1 MKRHKLIQRLTAALV
16 AGAMA
21 LSFCAPALAEAPS
34 AAADPAAPAAT
45 ASTAE
50 NSTAD
55 TIVFDQLYLG
65 TQEDWAKTIAD
76 GSSGDVALQYT
87 AADRTL
93 TVTGTYFRALTISA
107 PGVNVVLTGTTGPA
121 VKGDLTITDS
131 ASVAVTSSAA
141 GAQAVTGSTDITSD
155 GAVSIT
161 GADRAVGGENLTV
174 NAGGD
179 VTIVGGCEGASIWHS
194 ASITTTGS
202 VTLTTTNS
210 GGWVQGTAGTGVLTV
225 DAGGDVT
232 ITGGTASQPTVNDAT
247 VRCGGEFE
255 LRNPAGGLVLCDKT
269 SDGKSGNLHYYNTG
283 ATELVFRASSMGA
296 TCDVF
301 QPGGSTVFGTL
312 GDPSWITAKHE
323 QDYQLTLTNCSTMFT
338 RDSGTFYKD
347 ENINLRQTR
356 PLDGTVFKGWT
367 VTTADGTDVPFES
380 TSNGIRFTMPACAV
394 MAAANWERATGQ
406 ALWLSTE
413 RGHIMVTADLLKA
426 DPINGITYEDG
437 TFIVDEIKAAKTL
450 RVLGL
455 APTEDEL
462 PDVVLKNLTVDTLIV
477 DGVRDVTLDACR
489 IGELVGY
496 DHLDT
501 NYSLQITNARDV
513 VLANT
518 SSRYSDISGVRNV
531 TAKTDGT
538 LCDRLNI
545 DCTGDIAL
553 STAANTLGVAC
564 YLRAGGSI
572 RLTGAPWYN
581 LWVSSAQNVTVDAN
595 ALPRHA
601 SFACSGIVD
610 ITQRDGSA
618 IVEWD
623 SDAAWYLLEYYPE
636 TEQPYVVTLNGET
649 GEVRSDSYQLNNLD
663 DLRAV
668 QHLLITPASLLP
680 DDVDSDAVGQFITD
694 ASGVLVSAA
703 LAGAAIYGGY
713 EVATRVMLKNLLP
726 EGAAIPATRGELA
739 QLLWNAAGRPEAGAV
754 VTVYPDITDAD
765 QQAAARWCT
774 EQGLLTA
781 RSDGTFAPTAGCP
794 SGGSSRCGTT
804 PLQNNA
810 PSSKASASALAFL
823 LHCTALLSPFSS
835 PAPPFLLTKTRLAII
850 IM

>member
-1 MKRHKLIQRLTAALV
+1 MKLYTLTRRFTAAVLTA
-16 AGAMA
+16 AMA
-21 LSFCAPALAEAPS
+21 LSFCAPALAEAPGT
-34 AAADPAAPAAT
+34 AADPAAPAAS
-45 ASTAE
+45 APAE

-55 TIVFDQLYLG
+55 TIVFDKLYFG
-65 TQEDWAKTIAD
+65 TQEDWDRTIVGAP
-76 GSSGDVALQYT
+76 SGDVVLQYT
-87 AADRTL
+87 AANRTL
-93 TVTGTYFRALTISA
+93 TVTGTYFQALTISA
-107 PGVNVVLTGTTGPA
+107 PGVNVVLNGTTGPA

-141 GAQAVTGSTDITSD
+141 EAQAVTGSADITSD

-179 VTIVGGCEGASIWHS
+179 I
-194 ASITTTGS
+194 
-202 VTLTTTNS
+202 
-210 GGWVQGTAGTGVLTV
+210 
-225 DAGGDVT
+225 T
-232 ITGGTASQPTVNDAT
+232 ITGGTANQPTVNDAT

-301 QPGGSTVFGTL
+301 QPGDSTVFGTF
-312 GDPSWITAKHE
+312 GNPSWITAKHE

-347 ENINLRQTR
+347 ENINLRRTR

-367 VTTADGTDVPFES
+367 VTTADGTNVPFEP
-380 TSNGIRFTMPACAV
+380 TSNGIRFTMPDSAV
-394 MAAANWERATGQ
+394 TATANWERATGQ

-437 TFIVDEIKAAKTL
+437 TFIVDDIKAARPL

-455 APTEDEL
+455 APTEDER

-489 IGELVGY
+489 IGELDGH

-501 NYSLQITNARDV
+501 VYSLQITNARDV

-553 STAANTLGVAC
+553 STAADTLGVAC

-572 RLTGAPWYN
+572 RLIGAPWYA
-581 LWVSSAQNVTVDAN
+581 LRVSSAQNVTVDAN
-595 ALPRHA
+595 ALPQRA
-601 SFACSGIVD
+601 FFTCSGIVD

-618 IVEWD
+618 IGD

-649 GEVRSDSYQLNNLD
+649 GEVRSDLYQLDALD

-668 QHLLITPASLLP
+668 QHLLITPASLLT

-703 LAGAAIYGGY
+703 LAGAAVWGGY
-713 EVATRVMLKNLLP
+713 EVTTRVMLKNLLP
-726 EGAAIPATRGELA
+726 EGTAIPATRGELA

-781 RSDGTFAPTAGCP
+781 RSDGTFAPDGRVP
-794 SGGSSRCGTT
+794 KWRVIEVW
-804 PLQNNA
+804 NH
-810 PSSKASASALAFL
+810 AF
-823 LHCTALLSPFSS
+823 A
-835 PAPPFLLTKTRLAII
+835 K
-850 IM
+850 

>member
-1 MKRHKLIQRLTAALV
+1 MKLYTLTRRFTAAVLTA
-16 AGAMA
+16 AMA
-21 LSFCAPALAEAPS
+21 LSFCAPALAEAPGT
-34 AAADPAAPAAT
+34 AADPAAPAAT

-65 TQEDWAKTIAD
+65 TQKDWAKTITGAP
-76 GSSGDVALQYT
+76 SGDVVLQYT
-87 AADRTL
+87 AANRTL
-93 TVTGTYFRALTISA
+93 TVTGTYSQALTISA
-107 PGVNVVLTGTTGPA
+107 PGVNVVLNGTTGPA
-121 VKGDLTITDS
+121 VKGDLNITAS
-131 ASVAVTSSAA
+131 ASVIITSSAA

-161 GADRAVGGENLTV
+161 GTDRAVGGENLTV

-179 VTIVGGCEGASIWHS
+179 VTI
-194 ASITTTGS
+194 
-202 VTLTTTNS
+202 
-210 GGWVQGTAGTGVLTV
+210 
-225 DAGGDVT
+225 
-232 ITGGTASQPTVNDAT
+232 TGGTTSQPTVNDAT

-301 QPGGSTVFGTL
+301 QPGDSTVFGTF
-312 GDPSWITAKHE
+312 GNPSWITAKHE

-347 ENINLRQTR
+347 ENINLRRTR

-367 VTTADGTDVPFES
+367 VTTADGTNVPFEP
-380 TSNGIRFTMPACAV
+380 TSNGIRFTMPDSAV
-394 MAAANWERATGQ
+394 TATANWEREQATGQ

-413 RGHIMVTADLLKA
+413 QDSFIVSKA
-426 DPINGITYEDG
+426 SLEAAPINGITYEDG
-437 TFIVDEIKAAKTL
+437 AFVVDGFIVDDIKAAKTL

-455 APTEDEL
+455 APTEDER

-489 IGELVGY
+489 IGELDGH

-501 NYSLQITNARDV
+501 VYSLQITNARDV

-553 STAANTLGVAC
+553 STAADPLGVAC

-572 RLTGAPWYN
+572 RLIGAPWYA
-581 LWVSSAQNVTVDAN
+581 LRVSSAQNVTVDAN
-595 ALPRHA
+595 ALPQRA
-601 SFACSGIVD
+601 FFTCSGIVD

-618 IVEWD
+618 IGD

-649 GEVRSDSYQLNNLD
+649 GEVRSDFYQLDALD

-703 LAGAAIYGGY
+703 LAGAAVWGGY
-713 EVATRVMLKNLLP
+713 EVTTRVMLKNLLP
-726 EGAAIPATRGELA
+726 EGTAIPATRGELA
-739 QLLWNAAGRPEAGAV
+739 QLLWNAAGRPEVGAV

-781 RSDGTFAPTAGCP
+781 RSDGTFAPDGRVP
-794 SGGSSRCGTT
+794 KWRVIEVW
-804 PLQNNA
+804 NH
-810 PSSKASASALAFL
+810 AF
-823 LHCTALLSPFSS
+823 A
-835 PAPPFLLTKTRLAII
+835 K
-850 IM
+850 

>member
-1 MKRHKLIQRLTAALV
+1 MKLYTLTRRFTAAVLTA
-16 AGAMA
+16 AMA
-21 LSFCAPALAEAPS
+21 LSFCAPALAEAPGT
-34 AAADPAAPAAT
+34 AADPAAPAAS
-45 ASTAE
+45 APAE

-55 TIVFDQLYLG
+55 TIVFDKLYFG
-65 TQEDWAKTIAD
+65 TQEDWTQTAP
-76 GSSGDVALQYT
+76 SGDVVLQYT
-87 AADRTL
+87 AANRTL
-93 TVTGTYFRALTISA
+93 TVTGTVQKALTISA
-107 PGVNVVLTGTTGPA
+107 PGVNVVLNGTTGPA
-121 VKGDLTITDS
+121 VMGDLTITDS

-141 GAQAVTGSTDITSD
+141 GAQAVTGNTDITSD

-202 VTLTTTNS
+202 VTLKTTNS
-210 GGWVQGTAGTGVLTV
+210 GGWAQGTAGTGVLTV
-225 DAGGDVT
+225 DAGSDVT
-232 ITGGTASQPTVNDAT
+232 ITGGTASQPTINDAT

-255 LRNPAGGLVLCDKT
+255 LRNPAHGLVLCNKT

-301 QPGGSTVFGTL
+301 QPGDSTVFGTF

-347 ENINLRQTR
+347 ENINLRRTR

-367 VTTADGTDVPFES
+367 VTTADGTDVPFEP
-380 TSNGIRFTMPACAV
+380 TSDGIRFKMPACAV
-394 MAAANWERATGQ
+394 TAAANWDREQATGQ

-413 RGHIMVTADLLKA
+413 QDSFIVSKA
-426 DPINGITYEDG
+426 SLEAAPINGIAYEDG
-437 TFIVDEIKAAKTL
+437 AFVVDGFIVDDIKAARTL

-489 IGELVGY
+489 IGELNNH

-501 NYSLQITNARDV
+501 VYSLQITNARDV

-553 STAANTLGVAC
+553 STAADTLGVAC

-572 RLTGAPWYN
+572 RLIGAPWYA
-581 LWVSSAQNVTVDAN
+581 LRVSSAQNVTVDAN
-595 ALPRHA
+595 ALPQRA
-601 SFACSGIVD
+601 FFTCSGIVD

-618 IVEWD
+618 IGD

-649 GEVRSDSYQLNNLD
+649 GEVRSDLYQLDALD

-680 DDVDSDAVGQFITD
+680 GDVDSDAVGQFITD

-703 LAGAAIYGGY
+703 LAGAAVWGGY
-713 EVATRVMLKNLLP
+713 EVTTRVMLKNLLP
-726 EGAAIPATRGELA
+726 EGTAIPATRGELA

-781 RSDGTFAPTAGCP
+781 RSDGTFAPDGRVP
-794 SGGSSRCGTT
+794 KWRVIEVW
-804 PLQNNA
+804 N
-810 PSSKASASALAFL
+810 KAFAR
-823 LHCTALLSPFSS
+823 
-835 PAPPFLLTKTRLAII
+835 K
-850 IM
+850 

>member
-1 MKRHKLIQRLTAALV
+1 MKLYTLTRRFTAAVLTA
-16 AGAMA
+16 AMA
-21 LSFCAPALAEAPS
+21 LSFCAPALAEAPGT
-34 AAADPAAPAAT
+34 AADPAAPAAS
-45 ASTAE
+45 APAE

-55 TIVFDQLYLG
+55 TIVFDKLYFG
-65 TQEDWAKTIAD
+65 TQEDWTIVGAP
-76 GSSGDVALQYT
+76 SGDVVLQYT
-87 AADRTL
+87 AANRTL
-93 TVTGTYFRALTISA
+93 TVTGTYFQALTISA
-107 PGVNVVLTGTTGPA
+107 PGVNVVLNGTTGPA

-141 GAQAVTGSTDITSD
+141 EAQAVTGSADITSD

-179 VTIVGGCEGASIWHS
+179 I
-194 ASITTTGS
+194 
-202 VTLTTTNS
+202 
-210 GGWVQGTAGTGVLTV
+210 
-225 DAGGDVT
+225 T
-232 ITGGTASQPTVNDAT
+232 ITGGTANQPTVNDAT

-301 QPGGSTVFGTL
+301 QPGDSTVFGTF
-312 GDPSWITAKHE
+312 GNPSWITAKHE

-347 ENINLRQTR
+347 ENINLRRTR

-367 VTTADGTDVPFES
+367 VTTADGTNVPFEP
-380 TSNGIRFTMPACAV
+380 TSNGIRFTMPDSAV
-394 MAAANWERATGQ
+394 TATANWERATGQ
-406 ALWLSTE
+406 ALWLST
-413 RGHIMVTADLLKA
+413 GQDSFIVSKA
-426 DPINGITYEDG
+426 SLEAAPINGITYEDG
-437 TFIVDEIKAAKTL
+437 AFVVDGFIVDDIKAARTL

-455 APTEDEL
+455 APTEDER

-489 IGELVGY
+489 IGKLNNH

-501 NYSLQITNARDV
+501 VYSLQITNARDV

-553 STAANTLGVAC
+553 STAADPLGVAC

-572 RLTGAPWYN
+572 RLIGAPWYA
-581 LWVSSAQNVTVDAN
+581 LRVSSAQNVTVDAN
-595 ALPRHA
+595 ALPQRA
-601 SFACSGIVD
+601 FFTCSGIVD

-618 IVEWD
+618 IGD

-649 GEVRSDSYQLNNLD
+649 GEVRSDFYQLDALD

-703 LAGAAIYGGY
+703 LAGAAVWGGY
-713 EVATRVMLKNLLP
+713 EVTTRVMLKNLLP
-726 EGAAIPATRGELA
+726 EGTAIPATRGELA

-781 RSDGTFAPTAGCP
+781 RSDGTFAPDGRVP
-794 SGGSSRCGTT
+794 KWRVIEVW
-804 PLQNNA
+804 NH
-810 PSSKASASALAFL
+810 AF
-823 LHCTALLSPFSS
+823 A
-835 PAPPFLLTKTRLAII
+835 K
-850 IM
+850 

>member
-1 MKRHKLIQRLTAALV
+1 MKLYTLTRRFTAAVLTA
-16 AGAMA
+16 AMA
-21 LSFCAPALAEAPS
+21 LSFCAPALAEAPGT
-34 AAADPAAPAAT
+34 AADPAAPAAS
-45 ASTAE
+45 APAE

-65 TQEDWAKTIAD
+65 TREDWDWTIVGAP
-76 GSSGDVALQYT
+76 SGDVVLQYT
-87 AADRTL
+87 AANRTL
-93 TVTGTYFRALTISA
+93 TVTGTYFQALTISA
-107 PGVNVVLTGTTGPA
+107 PGVNVVLNGTTGPA
-121 VKGDLTITDS
+121 VKGDLNITAS

-141 GAQAVTGSTDITSD
+141 GVPAVTGSTDISSD

-161 GADRAVGGENLTV
+161 GTDRAVGGENLTV

-179 VTIVGGCEGASIWHS
+179 VTI
-194 ASITTTGS
+194 
-202 VTLTTTNS
+202 
-210 GGWVQGTAGTGVLTV
+210 
-225 DAGGDVT
+225 
-232 ITGGTASQPTVNDAT
+232 TGGTTSQPTVNDAT

-269 SDGKSGNLHYYNTG
+269 SDGKSGNLRYYNAG

-301 QPGGSTVFGTL
+301 QPGDSTVFGTF
-312 GDPSWITAKHE
+312 GNPSWITAKHE

-347 ENINLRQTR
+347 ENINLRRTR

-367 VTTADGTDVPFES
+367 VTTADGTNVPFEP
-380 TSNGIRFTMPACAV
+380 TSNGIRFTMPASAV
-394 MAAANWERATGQ
+394 TATANWERATGQ
-406 ALWLSTE
+406 ALWLST
-413 RGHIMVTADLLKA
+413 GQDSFIVSKA
-426 DPINGITYEDG
+426 SLEAAPINGITYEDG
-437 TFIVDEIKAAKTL
+437 AFVVDGFIVDDIKAAKPL

-455 APTEDEL
+455 APTEDER

-489 IGELVGY
+489 IGELDGH
-496 DHLDT
+496 DHFDT
-501 NYSLQITNARDV
+501 VYSLQITNARDV

-553 STAANTLGVAC
+553 STAADTLTLGVAC

-572 RLTGAPWYN
+572 RLIGAPWKT
-581 LWVSSAQNVTVDAN
+581 LMVHSAQNVTVDAN
-595 ALPRHA
+595 ALPQHA
-601 SFACSGIVD
+601 SFTCSGIVD
-610 ITQRDGSA
+610 VSQRNGSA
-618 IVEWD
+618 IGD

-636 TEQPYVVTLNGET
+636 TGQPYVVTLNGET
-649 GEVRSDSYQLNNLD
+649 GEVRSDFYQLDALD

-703 LAGAAIYGGY
+703 LAGAAVWGGY
-713 EVATRVMLKNLLP
+713 EVTTRVMLKNLLP
-726 EGAAIPATRGELA
+726 EGTAIPATRGELA

-781 RSDGTFAPTAGCP
+781 RSDGTFAPDGRVP
-794 SGGSSRCGTT
+794 KWRVIEVW
-804 PLQNNA
+804 NH
-810 PSSKASASALAFL
+810 AF
-823 LHCTALLSPFSS
+823 A
-835 PAPPFLLTKTRLAII
+835 K
-850 IM
+850 

>member
-1 MKRHKLIQRLTAALV
+1 MKLYTLTRRFTAAVLTA
-16 AGAMA
+16 AMA
-21 LSFCAPALAEAPS
+21 LSFCAPALAEAPGT
-34 AAADPAAPAAT
+34 AADPAAPAAT

-55 TIVFDQLYLG
+55 TIVFDKLYFG
-65 TQEDWAKTIAD
+65 TQEDTIVGAP
-76 GSSGDVALQYT
+76 SGDVVLQYT
-87 AADRTL
+87 AANRTL
-93 TVTGTYFRALTISA
+93 TVTGTYFQALTISA
-107 PGVNVVLTGTTGPA
+107 PGVNVVLNGTTGPA
-121 VKGDLTITDS
+121 VMGDLTITDS

-174 NAGGD
+174 NAGGN
-179 VTIVGGCEGASIWHS
+179 VTITGGCEGASIWHS

-202 VTLTTTNS
+202 VTLKTTNS
-210 GGWVQGTAGTGVLTV
+210 GGWAQGTAGTGVLTV
-225 DAGGDVT
+225 DAGSDVT
-232 ITGGTASQPTVNDAT
+232 ITGGTTSQPTVNDAT

-301 QPGGSTVFGTL
+301 QPGDSTVFGTF
-312 GDPSWITAKHE
+312 GNPSWITAKHE

-347 ENINLRQTR
+347 ENINLRRTR

-367 VTTADGTDVPFES
+367 VTTADGTNVPFEP
-380 TSNGIRFTMPACAV
+380 TSNGIRFTMPDSAV
-394 MAAANWERATGQ
+394 TATANWERATGQ

-413 RGHIMVTADLLKA
+413 QDSFIVSKA
-426 DPINGITYEDG
+426 SLEAAPINGITYEDG
-437 TFIVDEIKAAKTL
+437 AFVVDGFIVDDIKAAKTL

-455 APTEDEL
+455 APTEDER

-477 DGVRDVTLDACR
+477 DGVRDVTLNACR
-489 IGELVGY
+489 IGELDGH
-496 DHLDT
+496 DHFDT
-501 NYSLQITNARDV
+501 VYSLQITNARDV

-553 STAANTLGVAC
+553 STAADTLGVAC

-572 RLTGAPWYN
+572 RLIGAPWYA
-581 LWVSSAQNVTVDAN
+581 LRVSSAQNATVDAN
-595 ALPRHA
+595 ALPQRA
-601 SFACSGIVD
+601 SFTCSGIVD

-618 IVEWD
+618 IGD

-649 GEVRSDSYQLNNLD
+649 GEVRSDLYQLDALD

-703 LAGAAIYGGY
+703 LAGAAVWGGY
-713 EVATRVMLKNLLP
+713 EVTTRVMLKNLLP
-726 EGAAIPATRGELA
+726 EGTAIPATRGELA

-781 RSDGTFAPTAGCP
+781 RSDGTFAPDARVP
-794 SGGSSRCGTT
+794 KWRVIEVW
-804 PLQNNA
+804 NH
-810 PSSKASASALAFL
+810 AF
-823 LHCTALLSPFSS
+823 A
-835 PAPPFLLTKTRLAII
+835 K
-850 IM
+850 

>member
-1 MKRHKLIQRLTAALV
+1 MKLYTLTRRFTAAVLTA
-16 AGAMA
+16 AMA
-21 LSFCAPALAEAPS
+21 LSFCAPALAEAPGT
-34 AAADPAAPAAT
+34 AADPAAPAAT

-55 TIVFDQLYLG
+55 TIVFDQLYFG
-65 TQEDWAKTIAD
+65 TQGDWTKTITG
-76 GSSGDVALQYT
+76 GSSGDVVLQYT
-87 AADRTL
+87 AANRTL
-93 TVTGTYFRALTISA
+93 TVTGTYFQALTISA
-107 PGVNVVLTGTTGPA
+107 PGVNVVLNGTTGPA
-121 VKGDLTITDS
+121 VKGDLTIKDS

-179 VTIVGGCEGASIWHS
+179 VTIVGG
-194 ASITTTGS
+194 
-202 VTLTTTNS
+202 
-210 GGWVQGTAGTGVLTV
+210 TAN
-225 DAGGDVT
+225 
-232 ITGGTASQPTVNDAT
+232 QPTVNDAT

-255 LRNPAGGLVLCDKT
+255 LRNPARGLVLCDKT

-301 QPGGSTVFGTL
+301 QPGDSTVFGTF

-323 QDYQLTLTNCSTMFT
+323 QSYQLTLTGCAPA
-338 RDSGTFYKD
+338 DSAQGRTVFYAD
-347 ENINLRQTR
+347 EEVRLVLKR
-356 PLDGTVFKGWT
+356 PVDGTTFTGWT
-367 VTTADGTDVPFES
+367 VTKEDGTAVRFNPKGDS
-380 TSNGIRFTMPACAV
+380 IRFTMPASAV
-394 MAAANWERATGQ
+394 TAAANWERATGQ

-437 TFIVDEIKAAKTL
+437 TFIVDEIKVDEIKAAKTL

-455 APTEDEL
+455 APTEDER

-489 IGELVGY
+489 IGELDGH
-496 DHLDT
+496 DHFDT
-501 NYSLQITNARDV
+501 TYSLQITNARDV

-518 SSRYSDISGVRNV
+518 SSRYSDLSGVRNV
-531 TAKTDGT
+531 TAKADGT

-553 STAANTLGVAC
+553 STAADTLGVAC
-564 YLRAGGSI
+564 YLRAGSSI
-572 RLTGAPWYN
+572 RLIGAPWYA
-581 LWVSSAQNVTVDAN
+581 LQVSSAQNVTVDAN
-595 ALPRHA
+595 ALPQRA
-601 SFACSGIVD
+601 FFTCSGIVD

-618 IVEWD
+618 IGD

-649 GEVRSDSYQLNNLD
+649 GEVRSDLYQLDALD

-668 QHLLITPASLLP
+668 QHLLITPASLLT

-703 LAGAAIYGGY
+703 LAGAAVWGGY
-713 EVATRVMLKNLLP
+713 EVTTRVMLKNLLP
-726 EGAAIPATRGELA
+726 EGTAIPATRGELA
-739 QLLWNAAGRPEAGAV
+739 LLLWNAAGRPEAGAV

-781 RSDGTFAPTAGCP
+781 RSDGTFAPDGRVP
-794 SGGSSRCGTT
+794 KWRVIEVW
-804 PLQNNA
+804 NH
-810 PSSKASASALAFL
+810 AF
-823 LHCTALLSPFSS
+823 A
-835 PAPPFLLTKTRLAII
+835 K
-850 IM
+850 

>member
-21 LSFCAPALAEAPS
+21 LSFCAPVLAEAPS

-45 ASTAE
+45 ASTTE

-65 TQEDWAKTIAD
+65 TQGDWAKTIAD
-76 GSSGDVALQYT
+76 GSSGDVALRYT

-121 VKGDLTITDS
+121 VKGDLTIKDS

-161 GADRAVGGENLTV
+161 GADRAVGGKNLTV

-225 DAGGDVT
+225 DAGGDIT
-232 ITGGTASQPTVNDAT
+232 ITGGTANHPTVNGAII
-247 VRCGGEFE
+247 RCGGEFE
-255 LRNPAGGLVLCDKT
+255 LLNPLGGRILPDTVSGS
-269 SDGKSGNLHYYNTG
+269 SDVGILNYINTNPTAEVVVRSSQDGDRCFPCGFKQGPIYGGNEDLTW
-283 ATELVFRASSMGA
+283 F
-296 TCDVF
+296 
-301 QPGGSTVFGTL
+301 
-312 GDPSWITAKHE
+312 TAKYE
-323 QDYQLTLTNCSTMFT
+323 QSYALTLTGCAPA
-338 RDSGTFYKD
+338 DSAQGRTVFYAGEEVRLVLK
-347 ENINLRQTR
+347 R
-356 PLDGTVFKGWT
+356 PVDGTTFTDWT
-367 VTTADGTDVPFES
+367 VTKEDGTAVQFNQKGD
-380 TSNGIRFTMPACAV
+380 GIRFTMPACAV
-394 MAAANWERATGQ
+394 TAAANWDREQATGQ

-413 RGHIMVTADLLKA
+413 QDSFIVSKA
-426 DPINGITYEDG
+426 SLEAAPINGITYEDG
-437 TFIVDEIKAAKTL
+437 AFVVDGFIVDDIKAAKPL

-462 PDVVLKNLTVDTLIV
+462 PDVVLKGLTIDTLIV

-489 IGELVGY
+489 IGKLNNH

-501 NYSLQITNARDV
+501 VYSLQITNARDV

-553 STAANTLGVAC
+553 STAADTLGVAC

-572 RLTGAPWYN
+572 RLIGAPWKT
-581 LWVSSAQNVTVDAN
+581 LMVHSAQNVTVDAN

-623 SDAAWYLLEYYPE
+623 SDAAWYLLEYSPE

-703 LAGAAIYGGY
+703 LAGAAVWGGY
-713 EVATRVMLKNLLP
+713 EVTTRVMLKNLLP

-781 RSDGTFAPTAGCP
+781 RSDGTFAPDGRVP
-794 SGGSSRCGTT
+794 KWRVIEVW
-804 PLQNNA
+804 NH
-810 PSSKASASALAFL
+810 AF
-823 LHCTALLSPFSS
+823 A
-835 PAPPFLLTKTRLAII
+835 K
-850 IM
+850 

>member
-1 MKRHKLIQRLTAALV
+1 MKLYTLTRRFTAAVLTA
-16 AGAMA
+16 AMA

-55 TIVFDQLYLG
+55 TIVFDQLYFG
-65 TQEDWAKTIAD
+65 TQKDWAKTITGD
-76 GSSGDVALQYT
+76 SSGDVVLQYT

-93 TVTGTYFRALTISA
+93 TVTGTYFQALTISA
-107 PGVNVVLTGTTGPA
+107 PGVNVVLNGTTGPA

-141 GAQAVTGSTDITSD
+141 EAQAVTGSADITSD

-161 GADRAVGGENLTV
+161 GTDRAVGGENLTV

-202 VTLTTTNS
+202 VTLKTTNS
-210 GGWVQGTAGTGVLTV
+210 GGWAQGTAGTGVLTV
-225 DAGGDVT
+225 DAGGDIT
-232 ITGGTASQPTVNDAT
+232 ITGGTTSQPTVNDAT

-301 QPGGSTVFGTL
+301 QPGDSTVFGTF
-312 GDPSWITAKHE
+312 GNPSWITAKHE

-347 ENINLRQTR
+347 ENINLRRTR

-367 VTTADGTDVPFES
+367 VTTADGTNVPFEP
-380 TSNGIRFTMPACAV
+380 TSDGIRFTMPASAV
-394 MAAANWERATGQ
+394 TATANWERATGQ

-413 RGHIMVTADLLKA
+413 TEQDWIIVSKASLEA
-426 DPINGITYEDG
+426 DPISGITYEDG
-437 TFIVDEIKAAKTL
+437 TFIVDEIKAARTL

-455 APTEDEL
+455 APTEDER

-489 IGELVGY
+489 IGELDGH

-501 NYSLQITNARDV
+501 VYSLQITNARDV

-553 STAANTLGVAC
+553 STAADTLGVAC

-572 RLTGAPWYN
+572 RLIGAPWYA
-581 LWVSSAQNVTVDAN
+581 LRVSSAQNVTVDAN
-595 ALPRHA
+595 ALPQRA
-601 SFACSGIVD
+601 FFTCSGIVD

-618 IVEWD
+618 IGD

-649 GEVRSDSYQLNNLD
+649 GEVRSDLYQLDALD

-680 DDVDSDAVGQFITD
+680 GDVDSDAVGQFITD

-703 LAGAAIYGGY
+703 LAGAAVWGGY
-713 EVATRVMLKNLLP
+713 EVTTRVMLKNLLP
-726 EGAAIPATRGELA
+726 EGTAIPATRGELA

-781 RSDGTFAPTAGCP
+781 RSDGTFAPDGRVP
-794 SGGSSRCGTT
+794 KWRVIEVW
-804 PLQNNA
+804 NH
-810 PSSKASASALAFL
+810 AF
-823 LHCTALLSPFSS
+823 A
-835 PAPPFLLTKTRLAII
+835 K
-850 IM
+850 

>member
-174 NAGGD
+174 
-179 VTIVGGCEGASIWHS
+179 
-194 ASITTTGS
+194 
-202 VTLTTTNS
+202 
-210 GGWVQGTAGTGVLTV
+210 

-232 ITGGTASQPTVNDAT
+232 ITGGTANQPTVNDAT

-301 QPGGSTVFGTL
+301 QPGDSTVFGTL
-312 GDPSWITAKHE
+312 GNPSWITAKHE
-323 QDYQLTLTNCSTMFT
+323 QDYQLTLTGCAPA
-338 RDSGTFYKD
+338 DSAQG
-347 ENINLRQTR
+347 R
-356 PLDGTVFKGWT
+356 TVFYPGEEVHLVLKRPTNGTTFTGWT
-367 VTTADGTDVPFES
+367 VTKEDGIAVRFEQEDDS
-380 TSNGIRFTMPACAV
+380 IRFTMPACAV
-394 MAAANWERATGQ
+394 TAAANWEQATGQ

-437 TFIVDEIKAAKTL
+437 TFIVDDIKAARTL

-462 PDVVLKNLTVDTLIV
+462 PDVVLKGLTIDTLIV
-477 DGVRDVTLDACR
+477 DGVRDVTLNACR
-489 IGELVGY
+489 IGELNNH

-501 NYSLQITNARDV
+501 VYSLQITNARDV

-553 STAANTLGVAC
+553 STAADTLGTLGVAC
-564 YLRAGGSI
+564 YLRAGGNI
-572 RLTGAPWYN
+572 RLTGAPWKT
-581 LWVSSAQNVTVDAN
+581 LMVHSAQNVTVDAN
-595 ALPRHA
+595 ALPRYA

-703 LAGAAIYGGY
+703 LAGAAVWGGY
-713 EVATRVMLKNLLP
+713 EVTTRVMLKNLLP

-754 VTVYPDITDAD
+754 VTVYPDITHAD

-781 RSDGTFAPTAGCP
+781 RSDGTFAPDGRVP
-794 SGGSSRCGTT
+794 KWRVIEVW
-804 PLQNNA
+804 NH
-810 PSSKASASALAFL
+810 AFE
-823 LHCTALLSPFSS
+823 
-835 PAPPFLLTKTRLAII
+835 K
-850 IM
+850 

>member
-1 MKRHKLIQRLTAALV
+1 MKLYTLTRRFTAAVLTA
-16 AGAMA
+16 AMA
-21 LSFCAPALAEAPS
+21 LSFCAPALAEAPGT
-34 AAADPAAPAAT
+34 AADPAAPAAS
-45 ASTAE
+45 APAE

-55 TIVFDQLYLG
+55 TIVFDKLYFG
-65 TQEDWAKTIAD
+65 TQEDYRTIVGAP
-76 GSSGDVALQYT
+76 SGDVVLQYT
-87 AADRTL
+87 AANRTL
-93 TVTGTYFRALTISA
+93 TVTGTVQKALTISA
-107 PGVNVVLTGTTGPA
+107 PGVNVVLNGTTGPA

-141 GAQAVTGSTDITSD
+141 EAQAVTGSTYITSD

-161 GADRAVGGENLTV
+161 GADRAVGGEKLTV

-179 VTIVGGCEGASIWHS
+179 VTI
-194 ASITTTGS
+194 
-202 VTLTTTNS
+202 
-210 GGWVQGTAGTGVLTV
+210 
-225 DAGGDVT
+225 
-232 ITGGTASQPTVNDAT
+232 TGGTTSQPTVNDAT

-301 QPGGSTVFGTL
+301 QPGDSTVFGTF
-312 GDPSWITAKHE
+312 GNPSWITAKHE

-347 ENINLRQTR
+347 ENINLRRTR

-367 VTTADGTDVPFES
+367 VTTADGTNVPFEP
-380 TSNGIRFTMPACAV
+380 TSNGIRFTMPDSAV
-394 MAAANWERATGQ
+394 TATANWEREQATGQ

-413 RGHIMVTADLLKA
+413 QDSFIVSKA
-426 DPINGITYEDG
+426 SLEAAPINGITYEDG
-437 TFIVDEIKAAKTL
+437 AFVVDGFIVDDIKAAKTL

-455 APTEDEL
+455 APTEDER

-489 IGELVGY
+489 IGELDGH

-501 NYSLQITNARDV
+501 VYSLQITNARDV

-553 STAANTLGVAC
+553 STAADTLGVAC

-572 RLTGAPWYN
+572 RLIGAPWYA
-581 LWVSSAQNVTVDAN
+581 LRVSSAQNVTVDAN
-595 ALPRHA
+595 ALPQRA
-601 SFACSGIVD
+601 FFTCSGIVD

-618 IVEWD
+618 IGD

-649 GEVRSDSYQLNNLD
+649 GEVRSDLYQLDALD

-668 QHLLITPASLLP
+668 QHLLITPASLLT

-703 LAGAAIYGGY
+703 LAGAAVWGGY
-713 EVATRVMLKNLLP
+713 EVTTRVMLKNLLP
-726 EGAAIPATRGELA
+726 EGTAIPATRGELA

-781 RSDGTFAPTAGCP
+781 RSDGTFAPDGRVP
-794 SGGSSRCGTT
+794 KWRVIEVW
-804 PLQNNA
+804 NH
-810 PSSKASASALAFL
+810 AF
-823 LHCTALLSPFSS
+823 A
-835 PAPPFLLTKTRLAII
+835 K
-850 IM
+850 

>member
-1 MKRHKLIQRLTAALV
+1 MKLYTLTRRFTAAVLTA
-16 AGAMA
+16 AMA
-21 LSFCAPALAEAPS
+21 LSFCAPALAEAPGT
-34 AAADPAAPAAT
+34 AADPAAPAAT

-55 TIVFDQLYLG
+55 TIVFDQLYLD
-65 TQEDWAKTIAD
+65 TQKDWAKTITGD
-76 GSSGDVALQYT
+76 SSGDVALLQYT

-93 TVTGTYFRALTISA
+93 TVTGTYFKALTISA
-107 PGVNVVLTGTTGPA
+107 PGVNVVLTSTTGPA
-121 VKGDLTITDS
+121 VKGDLNITAS

-141 GAQAVTGSTDITSD
+141 GVPAVTGSTDITSD

-161 GADRAVGGENLTV
+161 GTDRAVGGENLTV
-174 NAGGD
+174 NAGG
-179 VTIVGGCEGASIWHS
+179 
-194 ASITTTGS
+194 
-202 VTLTTTNS
+202 N
-210 GGWVQGTAGTGVLTV
+210 
-225 DAGGDVT
+225 VT
-232 ITGGTASQPTVNDAT
+232 ITGGTANQPTVNDAT

-255 LRNPAGGLVLCDKT
+255 LRNYAGGLVLCNET

-283 ATELVFRASSMGA
+283 ATELVFRASSMDA
-296 TCDVF
+296 TCNVF
-301 QPGGSTVFGTL
+301 QPGDSTVFGTF

-323 QDYQLTLTNCSTMFT
+323 QSYQLTLTNCSTMFT

-347 ENINLRQTR
+347 ENIDLRQTR
-356 PLDGTVFKGWT
+356 PTDGTVFRDWT
-367 VTTADGTDVPFES
+367 VTTADGTKVPFVS
-380 TSNGIRFTMPACAV
+380 TSNGIRFKMPDCAV
-394 MAAANWERATGQ
+394 TAAANWELAQATGQ

-413 RGHIMVTADLLKA
+413 RGNITVTADSLEA
-426 DPINGITYEDG
+426 GPINGITYKDGAFVVEDIN
-437 TFIVDEIKAAKTL
+437 TAEPL

-455 APTEDEL
+455 APTEDER
-462 PDVVLKNLTVDTLIV
+462 PDVVLKGLTVDTLIV

-489 IGELVGY
+489 IGDLGGH
-496 DHLDT
+496 DHFNT

-513 VLANT
+513 VLTDT
-518 SSRYSDISGVRNV
+518 SIRYSYLSGVRNV
-531 TAKTDGT
+531 TAKADDT

-553 STAANTLGVAC
+553 STAADTLGVAC
-564 YLRAGGSI
+564 YLQAGGSI
-572 RLTGAPWYN
+572 RLIGAPRYD
-581 LWVSSAQNVTVDAN
+581 LSVSSAQNVTVDAN
-595 ALPRHA
+595 ALPQHA
-601 SFACSGIVD
+601 SFTCSGIVD

-618 IVEWD
+618 IVERD

-649 GEVRSDSYQLNNLD
+649 GEVRSALYQLDALD

-680 DDVDSDAVGQFITD
+680 DDADTDAVGQFITD

-713 EVATRVMLKNLLP
+713 EVATRVILHDLLP
-726 EGAAIPATRGELA
+726 EGTAIPATRGELA
-739 QLLWNAAGRPEAGAV
+739 LLLWNAAGRPEAGAV

-781 RSDGTFAPTAGCP
+781 RSDGTFAPDGRVP
-794 SGGSSRCGTT
+794 KWRVIEVW
-804 PLQNNA
+804 N
-810 PSSKASASALAFL
+810 KAFAR
-823 LHCTALLSPFSS
+823 
-835 PAPPFLLTKTRLAII
+835 K
-850 IM
+850 

>member
-1 MKRHKLIQRLTAALV
+1 MKLYTLTRRFTAAVLTA
-16 AGAMA
+16 AMA

-34 AAADPAAPAAT
+34 
-45 ASTAE
+45 
-50 NSTAD
+50 
-55 TIVFDQLYLG
+55 
-65 TQEDWAKTIAD
+65 
-76 GSSGDVALQYT
+76 GDVVLQYT
-87 AADRTL
+87 AANRTL
-93 TVTGTYFRALTISA
+93 TVTGTYFQALTISA

-121 VKGDLTITDS
+121 VMGDLTITDS

-161 GADRAVGGENLTV
+161 GADRAVGGEKLTV

-202 VTLTTTNS
+202 VTLKTTNS
-210 GGWVQGTAGTGVLTV
+210 GGWAQGTAGTGVLTV
-225 DAGGDVT
+225 DAGSDVT
-232 ITGGTASQPTVNDAT
+232 ITGGTANQPTVNDAT

-283 ATELVFRASSMGA
+283 ATELVFRASSMDA

-301 QPGGSTVFGTL
+301 QPGDSTVFGTL

-323 QDYQLTLTNCSTMFT
+323 QSYQLTLTGCAPA
-338 RDSGTFYKD
+338 DSAQGRTVFYAGEEVRLVLK
-347 ENINLRQTR
+347 R
-356 PLDGTVFKGWT
+356 PVDGTTFTGWT
-367 VTTADGTDVPFES
+367 VTKEDGTAVQFNRKGDS
-380 TSNGIRFTMPACAV
+380 IRFTMPASAV
-394 MAAANWERATGQ
+394 TATANWERATGQ

-437 TFIVDEIKAAKTL
+437 TFIVDEIKVDEIKAAKTL

-455 APTEDEL
+455 APTEDER

-489 IGELVGY
+489 IGELDNH

-501 NYSLQITNARDV
+501 VYSLQITNARDV

-553 STAANTLGVAC
+553 STAADTLGVAC

-572 RLTGAPWYN
+572 RLIGAPWYA
-581 LWVSSAQNVTVDAN
+581 LRVSSAQNVTVDAN
-595 ALPRHA
+595 ALPQRA
-601 SFACSGIVD
+601 FFTCSGIVD

-618 IVEWD
+618 IGD

-649 GEVRSDSYQLNNLD
+649 GEVRSDLYQLDALD

-680 DDVDSDAVGQFITD
+680 GDVDSDAVGQFITD

-703 LAGAAIYGGY
+703 LAGAAVWGGY
-713 EVATRVMLKNLLP
+713 EVTTRVMLKNLLP
-726 EGAAIPATRGELA
+726 EGTAIPATRGELA

-781 RSDGTFAPTAGCP
+781 RSDGTFAPDGRVP
-794 SGGSSRCGTT
+794 KWRVIEVW
-804 PLQNNA
+804 NH
-810 PSSKASASALAFL
+810 AF
-823 LHCTALLSPFSS
+823 A
-835 PAPPFLLTKTRLAII
+835 K
-850 IM
+850 

>member
-1 MKRHKLIQRLTAALV
+1 MKLYTLTRRFTAAVLTA
-16 AGAMA
+16 AMA
-21 LSFCAPALAEAPS
+21 LSFCAPALAEAPGT
-34 AAADPAAPAAT
+34 AADPAAPAAS
-45 ASTAE
+45 APAE

-55 TIVFDQLYLG
+55 TIVFDKLYFG
-65 TQEDWAKTIAD
+65 TREDWDWTIVGAP
-76 GSSGDVALQYT
+76 SGDVVLQYT
-87 AADRTL
+87 AANRTL
-93 TVTGTYFRALTISA
+93 TVTGTYFQALTISA
-107 PGVNVVLTGTTGPA
+107 PGVNVVLNGTNGPA
-121 VKGDLTITDS
+121 VKGDLTITAS

-179 VTIVGGCEGASIWHS
+179 VTI
-194 ASITTTGS
+194 
-202 VTLTTTNS
+202 
-210 GGWVQGTAGTGVLTV
+210 
-225 DAGGDVT
+225 
-232 ITGGTASQPTVNDAT
+232 TGGTTSQPTVNDAT

-301 QPGGSTVFGTL
+301 QPGDSTVFGTF
-312 GDPSWITAKHE
+312 GNPSWITAKHE

-347 ENINLRQTR
+347 ENINLRRTR

-367 VTTADGTDVPFES
+367 VTTSDGTNVPFEP
-380 TSNGIRFTMPACAV
+380 TSNGIRFTMPASAV
-394 MAAANWERATGQ
+394 TATANWERATGQ

-413 RGHIMVTADLLKA
+413 QDSFIVSKA
-426 DPINGITYEDG
+426 SLEAAPINGITYEDG
-437 TFIVDEIKAAKTL
+437 TFIVDEIKVDEIKAAKTL

-455 APTEDEL
+455 APTEDER

-489 IGELVGY
+489 IGKLNNH

-501 NYSLQITNARDV
+501 VYSLQITNARDV

-553 STAANTLGVAC
+553 STAADPLGVAC

-572 RLTGAPWYN
+572 RLIGAPWYA
-581 LWVSSAQNVTVDAN
+581 LRVSSAQNVTVDAN
-595 ALPRHA
+595 ALPQRA
-601 SFACSGIVD
+601 FFTCSGIVD

-618 IVEWD
+618 IGD

-649 GEVRSDSYQLNNLD
+649 GEVRSDLYQLDALD

-680 DDVDSDAVGQFITD
+680 GDVDSDAVGQFITD

-703 LAGAAIYGGY
+703 LAGAAVWGGY
-713 EVATRVMLKNLLP
+713 EVTTRVMLKNLLP
-726 EGAAIPATRGELA
+726 EGTAIPATRGELA

-754 VTVYPDITDAD
+754 VTVCPDITDAD

-781 RSDGTFAPTAGCP
+781 RSDGTFAPDARVP
-794 SGGSSRCGTT
+794 KWRVIEVW
-804 PLQNNA
+804 NH
-810 PSSKASASALAFL
+810 AF
-823 LHCTALLSPFSS
+823 A
-835 PAPPFLLTKTRLAII
+835 K
-850 IM
+850 

>member
-1 MKRHKLIQRLTAALV
+1 MKLYTLTRRFTAAVLTA
-16 AGAMA
+16 AMA

-55 TIVFDQLYLG
+55 TIVFDQLYFG
-65 TQEDWAKTIAD
+65 TQKDWAKTITGD
-76 GSSGDVALQYT
+76 SSGDVVLQYT

-107 PGVNVVLTGTTGPA
+107 PGVNVVLNGTTGPA
-121 VKGDLTITDS
+121 VKGDLTIKDS

-202 VTLTTTNS
+202 VTLKTTNS
-210 GGWVQGTAGTGVLTV
+210 GGWAQGTAGTGVLTV
-225 DAGGDVT
+225 DAGGDIT
-232 ITGGTASQPTVNDAT
+232 ITGGTANHPTVNGAII
-247 VRCGGEFE
+247 RCGGEFE
-255 LRNPAGGLVLCDKT
+255 LLNPLGGRILPDPVSGS
-269 SDGKSGNLHYYNTG
+269 SDVGILNYINTNPTAEVVVRSSQDGDRCFPCGFKQGPIYGGNEDLTW
-283 ATELVFRASSMGA
+283 F
-296 TCDVF
+296 
-301 QPGGSTVFGTL
+301 
-312 GDPSWITAKHE
+312 TAKYE
-323 QDYQLTLTNCSTMFT
+323 QSYALTLTGCAPA
-338 RDSGTFYKD
+338 DSAQGRTVFYAGEEVRLVLK
-347 ENINLRQTR
+347 R
-356 PLDGTVFKGWT
+356 PVDGTTFTGCWT
-367 VTTADGTDVPFES
+367 VTKEDGTAVQFNQKGD
-380 TSNGIRFTMPACAV
+380 GIRFTMPASAV
-394 MAAANWERATGQ
+394 TATANWERATGQ

-413 RGHIMVTADLLKA
+413 PGWIIVTKDSLEA
-426 DPINGITYEDG
+426 DPINGITYKDG
-437 TFIVDEIKAAKTL
+437 TFIVDDIKAARPL

-489 IGELVGY
+489 IGELDGH

-501 NYSLQITNARDV
+501 VYSLQITNARDV

-553 STAANTLGVAC
+553 STAADTLGVAC

-572 RLTGAPWYN
+572 RLIGAPWYA
-581 LWVSSAQNVTVDAN
+581 LRVSSAQNVTVDAN
-595 ALPRHA
+595 ALPQRA
-601 SFACSGIVD
+601 FFTCSGIVD

-618 IVEWD
+618 IGD

-649 GEVRSDSYQLNNLD
+649 GEVRSDLYQLDALD

-680 DDVDSDAVGQFITD
+680 GDVDSDAVGQFITD

-703 LAGAAIYGGY
+703 LAGAAVWGGY
-713 EVATRVMLKNLLP
+713 EVTTRVMLKNLLP
-726 EGAAIPATRGELA
+726 EGTAIPATRGELA

-781 RSDGTFAPTAGCP
+781 RSDGTFAPDGRVP
-794 SGGSSRCGTT
+794 KWRVIEVW
-804 PLQNNA
+804 NH
-810 PSSKASASALAFL
+810 AF
-823 LHCTALLSPFSS
+823 A
-835 PAPPFLLTKTRLAII
+835 K
-850 IM
+850 

>member
-1 MKRHKLIQRLTAALV
+1 MKLYTLTRRFTAAVLTA
-16 AGAMA
+16 AMA
-21 LSFCAPALAEAPS
+21 LSFCAPALAEAPGT
-34 AAADPAAPAAT
+34 AADPAAPAAS
-45 ASTAE
+45 APAE

-55 TIVFDQLYLG
+55 TIVFDQLYFG
-65 TQEDWAKTIAD
+65 TQEDWDWTIVGAP
-76 GSSGDVALQYT
+76 SGDVVLQYT
-87 AADRTL
+87 AANRTL
-93 TVTGTYFRALTISA
+93 TVTGTYFQALTISA
-107 PGVNVVLTGTTGPA
+107 PGVNVVLNGTTGPA
-121 VKGDLTITDS
+121 VKGDLNITAS
-131 ASVAVTSSAA
+131 ASVIITSSAA

-161 GADRAVGGENLTV
+161 GTDRAVGGENLTV

-179 VTIVGGCEGASIWHS
+179 VTI
-194 ASITTTGS
+194 
-202 VTLTTTNS
+202 
-210 GGWVQGTAGTGVLTV
+210 
-225 DAGGDVT
+225 
-232 ITGGTASQPTVNDAT
+232 TGGTTSQPTVNDAT

-301 QPGGSTVFGTL
+301 QPGDSTVFGTF
-312 GDPSWITAKHE
+312 GNPSWITAKHE

-347 ENINLRQTR
+347 ENINLRRTR

-367 VTTADGTDVPFES
+367 VTTADGTNVPFEP
-380 TSNGIRFTMPACAV
+380 TSNGIRFTMPDSAV
-394 MAAANWERATGQ
+394 TATANWERATGQ

-437 TFIVDEIKAAKTL
+437 TFIVDDIKAARPL

-489 IGELVGY
+489 IGELDKH

-501 NYSLQITNARDV
+501 VYSLQITNARDV

-553 STAANTLGVAC
+553 STAADTLGVAC

-572 RLTGAPWYN
+572 RLIGAPWYA
-581 LWVSSAQNVTVDAN
+581 LRVSSAQNVTVDAN
-595 ALPRHA
+595 ALPQRA
-601 SFACSGIVD
+601 FFTCSGIVD

-618 IVEWD
+618 IGD

-649 GEVRSDSYQLNNLD
+649 GEVRSDLYQLDALD

-703 LAGAAIYGGY
+703 LAGAAVWGGY
-713 EVATRVMLKNLLP
+713 EVTTRVMLKNLLP
-726 EGAAIPATRGELA
+726 EGTAIPATRGELA

-781 RSDGTFAPTAGCP
+781 RSDGTFAPDGRVP
-794 SGGSSRCGTT
+794 KWRVIEVW
-804 PLQNNA
+804 NH
-810 PSSKASASALAFL
+810 AF
-823 LHCTALLSPFSS
+823 A
-835 PAPPFLLTKTRLAII
+835 K
-850 IM
+850 

>member
-1 MKRHKLIQRLTAALV
+1 MKLYTLTRRFTAAVLTA
-16 AGAMA
+16 AMA

-65 TQEDWAKTIAD
+65 TQEDWTKTIEG

-141 GAQAVTGSTDITSD
+141 GVPAVTGSTDITSD

-161 GADRAVGGENLTV
+161 GTDRAVGGENLTV

-179 VTIVGGCEGASIWHS
+179 VTI
-194 ASITTTGS
+194 
-202 VTLTTTNS
+202 
-210 GGWVQGTAGTGVLTV
+210 
-225 DAGGDVT
+225 
-232 ITGGTASQPTVNDAT
+232 TGGTDNQPTVNDAT

-255 LRNPAGGLVLCDKT
+255 LRNHAGGLVLCDKT

-296 TCDVF
+296 TCDVI

-323 QDYQLTLTNCSTMFT
+323 QSYQLTLTGCAPA
-338 RDSGTFYKD
+338 DSAQG
-347 ENINLRQTR
+347 R
-356 PLDGTVFKGWT
+356 TVFYPGEEVHLVLKRPANGTTFTDWT
-367 VTTADGTDVPFES
+367 VTTADSTDVHFNKS

-394 MAAANWERATGQ
+394 TAAANWEREQATGQ

-426 DPINGITYEDG
+426 DPINGITYKDG
-437 TFIVDEIKAAKTL
+437 AFVVDGFIVDDIKAAKTL

-455 APTEDEL
+455 APTEDER

-489 IGELVGY
+489 IGELNNY
-496 DHLDT
+496 DHFDT
-501 NYSLQITNARDV
+501 KYSLQITNARDV

-531 TAKTDGT
+531 TAKTDDT

-581 LWVSSAQNVTVDAN
+581 LWVSSTQNVTVDAN
-595 ALPRHA
+595 ALPQRA
-601 SFACSGIVD
+601 FFICSGIVD

-618 IVEWD
+618 IVERD

-649 GEVRSDSYQLNNLD
+649 GEVRSALYQLDALD

-680 DDVDSDAVGQFITD
+680 DDADTDAVGQFITD

-703 LAGAAIYGGY
+703 LAGAAVWGGY
-713 EVATRVMLKNLLP
+713 EVTTRVMLKNLLP

-781 RSDGTFAPTAGCP
+781 RSDGTFAPDARVP
-794 SGGSSRCGTT
+794 KWRVIEVW
-804 PLQNNA
+804 N
-810 PSSKASASALAFL
+810 KAFAR
-823 LHCTALLSPFSS
+823 
-835 PAPPFLLTKTRLAII
+835 K
-850 IM
+850 

>member
-1 MKRHKLIQRLTAALV
+1 MKLYTLTRRFTAAVLTA
-16 AGAMA
+16 AMA
-21 LSFCAPALAEAPS
+21 LSFCAPALAEAPGT
-34 AAADPAAPAAT
+34 AADPAAPAAS
-45 ASTAE
+45 APAE

-55 TIVFDQLYLG
+55 TIVFDQLHLG
-65 TQEDWAKTIAD
+65 TQEDWTQTAP
-76 GSSGDVALQYT
+76 SGDVVLQYT
-87 AADRTL
+87 AANRTL
-93 TVTGTYFRALTISA
+93 TVTGTYFQALTISA

-121 VKGDLTITDS
+121 VMGDLTITAS
-131 ASVAVTSSAA
+131 ASVIITSSAA

-202 VTLTTTNS
+202 VTLKTTNS
-210 GGWVQGTAGTGVLTV
+210 GGWAQGTAGTGVLTV
-225 DAGGDVT
+225 DAGSDVT

-255 LRNPAGGLVLCDKT
+255 LRNPARGLVLCDKT

-296 TCDVF
+296 TCDVI
-301 QPGGSTVFGTL
+301 QPGGSTVFGTF
-312 GDPSWITAKHE
+312 GNPSWITAKHE

-347 ENINLRQTR
+347 ENINLRRTR

-367 VTTADGTDVPFES
+367 VTTADGTDVPFEP
-380 TSNGIRFTMPACAV
+380 TSDGIRFKMPACAV
-394 MAAANWERATGQ
+394 TAAANWDREQATGQ

-413 RGHIMVTADLLKA
+413 QDSFIVSKA
-426 DPINGITYEDG
+426 SLEAAPINGITYKDG
-437 TFIVDEIKAAKTL
+437 AFVVDGFIVDDIKAAKPL

-455 APTEDEL
+455 APTEDER

-489 IGELVGY
+489 IGELDGH

-501 NYSLQITNARDV
+501 VYSLQITNARDV

-553 STAANTLGVAC
+553 STAADTLGVAC

-572 RLTGAPWYN
+572 RLIGAPWYA
-581 LWVSSAQNVTVDAN
+581 LRVSSAQNVTVDAN
-595 ALPRHA
+595 ALPQRA
-601 SFACSGIVD
+601 FFTCSGIVD

-618 IVEWD
+618 IGD

-649 GEVRSDSYQLNNLD
+649 GEVRSDLYQLDALD

-680 DDVDSDAVGQFITD
+680 GDVDSDAVGQFITD

-713 EVATRVMLKNLLP
+713 EVATRVILHDLLP
-726 EGAAIPATRGELA
+726 EGTAIPATRGELA
-739 QLLWNAAGRPEAGAV
+739 LLLWNAAGRPEAGAV

-781 RSDGTFAPTAGCP
+781 RSDGTFAPDGRVP
-794 SGGSSRCGTT
+794 KWRVIEVW
-804 PLQNNA
+804 NH
-810 PSSKASASALAFL
+810 AF
-823 LHCTALLSPFSS
+823 A
-835 PAPPFLLTKTRLAII
+835 K
-850 IM
+850 

>member
-1 MKRHKLIQRLTAALV
+1 MKLYTLTRRFTAAVLTA
-16 AGAMA
+16 AMA
-21 LSFCAPALAEAPS
+21 LSFCAPALAEAPGT
-34 AAADPAAPAAT
+34 AADPAAPAAS
-45 ASTAE
+45 APAE

-55 TIVFDQLYLG
+55 TIVFDKLYLG
-65 TQEDWAKTIAD
+65 TREDWDRTIVGAP
-76 GSSGDVALQYT
+76 SGDVVLQYT
-87 AADRTL
+87 AANRTL
-93 TVTGTYFRALTISA
+93 TVTGTYFQALTISA
-107 PGVNVVLTGTTGPA
+107 PGVNVVLNGTTGPA

-161 GADRAVGGENLTV
+161 GADRAVGGEKLTV

-202 VTLTTTNS
+202 VTLKTTNS
-210 GGWVQGTAGTGVLTV
+210 GGWAQGTAGTGVLTV
-225 DAGGDVT
+225 DAGGDIT
-232 ITGGTASQPTVNDAT
+232 ITGGTANQPTVNGAII
-247 VRCGGEFE
+247 RCGGEFE
-255 LRNPAGGLVLCDKT
+255 LLNPLGGRILPDTVSGS
-269 SDGKSGNLHYYNTG
+269 SDVGILNYINTNPTAEVVVRSSQDGDSCFPCGFKQGPIYGGNENLTW
-283 ATELVFRASSMGA
+283 F
-296 TCDVF
+296 
-301 QPGGSTVFGTL
+301 
-312 GDPSWITAKHE
+312 TAKYE
-323 QDYQLTLTNCSTMFT
+323 QSYALTLTGCAPA
-338 RDSGTFYKD
+338 DSAQGRTVFYPGEEVHLVLK
-347 ENINLRQTR
+347 R
-356 PLDGTVFKGWT
+356 PVDGTTFTDWT
-367 VTTADGTDVPFES
+367 VTKEDGTAVRFNQKGD
-380 TSNGIRFTMPACAV
+380 GIRFTMPASAV
-394 MAAANWERATGQ
+394 TATANWERATGQ

-413 RGHIMVTADLLKA
+413 QEQGWIIVTKDSLEA
-426 DPINGITYEDG
+426 DPMHDITYENG
-437 TFIVDEIKAAKTL
+437 TFIVDDIKAAKPL

-477 DGVRDVTLDACR
+477 DGVRDVTLNACR
-489 IGELVGY
+489 IGELDNH

-501 NYSLQITNARDV
+501 VYSLQITNARDV

-553 STAANTLGVAC
+553 STAADTLGVAC

-572 RLTGAPWYN
+572 RLIGAPWYA
-581 LWVSSAQNVTVDAN
+581 LRVSSAQNVTVDAN
-595 ALPRHA
+595 ALPQRA
-601 SFACSGIVD
+601 FFTCSGIVD

-618 IVEWD
+618 IGD

-649 GEVRSDSYQLNNLD
+649 GEVRSDLYQLDALD

-680 DDVDSDAVGQFITD
+680 GDVDSDAVGQFITD

-713 EVATRVMLKNLLP
+713 EVATRVILHDLLP

-781 RSDGTFAPTAGCP
+781 RSDGTFAPDGRVP
-794 SGGSSRCGTT
+794 KWRVIEVW
-804 PLQNNA
+804 NH
-810 PSSKASASALAFL
+810 AF
-823 LHCTALLSPFSS
+823 A
-835 PAPPFLLTKTRLAII
+835 K
-850 IM
+850 

>member
-1 MKRHKLIQRLTAALV
+1 MKLYTLTRRFTAAVLTA
-16 AGAMA
+16 AMA
-21 LSFCAPALAEAPS
+21 LSFCAPALAEAPGT
-34 AAADPAAPAAT
+34 AADPAAPAAS
-45 ASTAE
+45 APAE

-65 TQEDWAKTIAD
+65 TQKDWAKTITGAP
-76 GSSGDVALQYT
+76 SGDVVMQYT
-87 AADRTL
+87 AANRTL
-93 TVTGTYFRALTISA
+93 TVTGTYFQALTISA
-107 PGVNVVLTGTTGPA
+107 PGVNVVLNGTTGPA
-121 VKGDLTITDS
+121 VMGDLTITDS

-141 GAQAVTGSTDITSD
+141 GAQAVTGNTDITSD

-161 GADRAVGGENLTV
+161 GADRAVGGEKLTV

-179 VTIVGGCEGASIWHS
+179 VTI
-194 ASITTTGS
+194 
-202 VTLTTTNS
+202 
-210 GGWVQGTAGTGVLTV
+210 
-225 DAGGDVT
+225 
-232 ITGGTASQPTVNDAT
+232 TGGTTSQPTVNDAT

-301 QPGGSTVFGTL
+301 QPGDSTVFGTF
-312 GDPSWITAKHE
+312 GNPSWITAKHE

-347 ENINLRQTR
+347 ENINLRRTR

-367 VTTADGTDVPFES
+367 VTTADGTNVPFEP
-380 TSNGIRFTMPACAV
+380 TSNGIRFTMPDSAV
-394 MAAANWERATGQ
+394 TATANWERATGQ

-437 TFIVDEIKAAKTL
+437 TFIVDDIKAARPL

-455 APTEDEL
+455 APTEDER
-462 PDVVLKNLTVDTLIV
+462 PDVVLKNLTIDTLIV
-477 DGVRDVTLDACR
+477 DGVRDVTLNACR
-489 IGELVGY
+489 IGELDNH

-501 NYSLQITNARDV
+501 VYSLQITNARDV

-553 STAANTLGVAC
+553 STAADTLGVAC
-564 YLRAGGSI
+564 YLQAGGSI
-572 RLTGAPWYN
+572 RLIGAPWYA
-581 LWVSSAQNVTVDAN
+581 LRVSSAQNVTVDAN
-595 ALPRHA
+595 ALPQRA
-601 SFACSGIVD
+601 FFTCSGIVD

-618 IVEWD
+618 IGD

-649 GEVRSDSYQLNNLD
+649 GEVRSDLYQLDALD

-680 DDVDSDAVGQFITD
+680 GDVDSDAVGQFITD

-703 LAGAAIYGGY
+703 LAGAAVWGGY
-713 EVATRVMLKNLLP
+713 EVTTRVMLKNLLP
-726 EGAAIPATRGELA
+726 EGTAIPATRGELA

-781 RSDGTFAPTAGCP
+781 RSDGTFAPDARVP
-794 SGGSSRCGTT
+794 KWRVIEVW
-804 PLQNNA
+804 NH
-810 PSSKASASALAFL
+810 AF
-823 LHCTALLSPFSS
+823 A
-835 PAPPFLLTKTRLAII
+835 K
-850 IM
+850 

>member
-1 MKRHKLIQRLTAALV
+1 MKLYTLTRRFTAAVLTA
-16 AGAMA
+16 AMA
-21 LSFCAPALAEAPS
+21 LSFCAPALAEAPGT
-34 AAADPAAPAAT
+34 AADPAAPAAS
-45 ASTAE
+45 ATAE

-55 TIVFDQLYLG
+55 TIVFDQLYFG
-65 TQEDWAKTIAD
+65 TQKDWAKTITGD
-76 GSSGDVALQYT
+76 SSGDVVLQYT

-107 PGVNVVLTGTTGPA
+107 PGVNVVLNGTTGPA
-121 VKGDLTITDS
+121 VKGDLTIRDS

-179 VTIVGGCEGASIWHS
+179 VTI
-194 ASITTTGS
+194 
-202 VTLTTTNS
+202 
-210 GGWVQGTAGTGVLTV
+210 
-225 DAGGDVT
+225 
-232 ITGGTASQPTVNDAT
+232 TGGTTSQPTVNDAT

-283 ATELVFRASSMGA
+283 ATELVFRASSMDA

-301 QPGGSTVFGTL
+301 QPGDSTVFGTL
-312 GDPSWITAKHE
+312 GNPSWITAKHE
-323 QDYQLTLTNCSTMFT
+323 QSYQLTLTNCSTMFT

-347 ENINLRQTR
+347 ENINLRRTR

-367 VTTADGTDVPFES
+367 VTTADGTDVPFEP
-380 TSNGIRFTMPACAV
+380 TSDGIRFKMPACAV
-394 MAAANWERATGQ
+394 TAAANWDREQATGQ
-406 ALWLSTE
+406 ALWLST
-413 RGHIMVTADLLKA
+413 GQDSFIVSKA
-426 DPINGITYEDG
+426 SLEAAPINGITYEDG
-437 TFIVDEIKAAKTL
+437 AFVVDGFIVDDIKA
-450 RVLGL
+450 VLGL
-455 APTEDEL
+455 APTEDER

-489 IGELVGY
+489 IGELDGH

-501 NYSLQITNARDV
+501 VYSLQITNARDV

-531 TAKTDGT
+531 TAKADDT

-553 STAANTLGVAC
+553 STAADTLGLGVAC

-572 RLTGAPWYN
+572 RLIGAPWKT
-581 LWVSSAQNVTVDAN
+581 LMVHSAQNATVDAN
-595 ALPRHA
+595 ALPQRA
-601 SFACSGIVD
+601 SFTCSGIVD

-618 IVEWD
+618 IGD

-649 GEVRSDSYQLNNLD
+649 GEVRSDLYQLDALD

-713 EVATRVMLKNLLP
+713 EVATRVILHDLLP
-726 EGAAIPATRGELA
+726 EGTAIPATRGELA

-781 RSDGTFAPTAGCP
+781 RSDGTFAPDGRVP
-794 SGGSSRCGTT
+794 KWRVIEVW
-804 PLQNNA
+804 NH
-810 PSSKASASALAFL
+810 AF
-823 LHCTALLSPFSS
+823 A
-835 PAPPFLLTKTRLAII
+835 K
-850 IM
+850 

>member
-21 LSFCAPALAEAPS
+21 LSLSAPALAEAPS

-65 TQEDWAKTIAD
+65 TQEDWTKTIVG

-93 TVTGTYFRALTISA
+93 TVTGTYFSALTISA

-121 VKGDLTITDS
+121 VKGDLTITAS
-131 ASVAVTSSAA
+131 ANVAVTSSAA
-141 GAQAVTGSTDITSD
+141 GAQAVTGSTNITSD

-174 NAGGD
+174 NAGGN

-225 DAGGDVT
+225 DAGGDIT
-232 ITGGTASQPTVNDAT
+232 ITGGTANQPTVNDAT

-323 QDYQLTLTNCSTMFT
+323 QDYQLTLTGCAPA
-338 RDSGTFYKD
+338 DSAQGRTVFYPGEEVRLVLK
-347 ENINLRQTR
+347 R
-356 PLDGTVFKGWT
+356 PVDGTTFTGWT
-367 VTTADGTDVPFES
+367 VTKEDGTAVQFNPKGDS
-380 TSNGIRFTMPACAV
+380 IRFTMPACAV
-394 MAAANWERATGQ
+394 TAAANWERATGQ
-406 ALWLSTE
+406 ALWLST
-413 RGHIMVTADLLKA
+413 GQDWIIVSKA
-426 DPINGITYEDG
+426 SLEANPINGITYKDG
-437 TFIVDEIKAAKTL
+437 TFIVDDIKAAKTL

-462 PDVVLKNLTVDTLIV
+462 PDVVLKGLTVDKLIV

-489 IGELVGY
+489 IGELDNY

-518 SSRYSDISGVRNV
+518 SSSYSDISGVRNV
-531 TAKTDGT
+531 TAKADDT

-553 STAANTLGVAC
+553 STAADTLGVAC

-601 SFACSGIVD
+601 SFTCSGIVD

-781 RSDGTFAPTAGCP
+781 RSDGTFAPDGWVP
-794 SGGSSRCGTT
+794 KWRVIEVW
-804 PLQNNA
+804 NH
-810 PSSKASASALAFL
+810 AF
-823 LHCTALLSPFSS
+823 A
-835 PAPPFLLTKTRLAII
+835 K
-850 IM
+850 

>member
-1 MKRHKLIQRLTAALV
+1 MKLYTLTRRFTAAVLTA
-16 AGAMA
+16 AMA

-55 TIVFDQLYLG
+55 IIVFDQLYLG
-65 TQEDWAKTIAD
+65 TQEDWTN
-76 GSSGDVALQYT
+76 SSGDVALQYT

-93 TVTGTYFRALTISA
+93 TVTGTYFGALTISA

-121 VKGDLTITDS
+121 VMGDLTITDS
-131 ASVAVTSSAA
+131 ASVAVNSSAA
-141 GAQAVTGSTDITSD
+141 GAQAVTGSTNITSD

-161 GADRAVGGENLTV
+161 GTDRAVGGENLTV

-179 VTIVGGCEGASIWHS
+179 VTI
-194 ASITTTGS
+194 
-202 VTLTTTNS
+202 
-210 GGWVQGTAGTGVLTV
+210 
-225 DAGGDVT
+225 
-232 ITGGTASQPTVNDAT
+232 TGGTANQPTVNDAT

-255 LRNPAGGLVLCDKT
+255 LRNHAGGLVLCNKT

-283 ATELVFRASSMGA
+283 ATELVFRASSMDA
-296 TCDVF
+296 TCDVL
-301 QPGGSTVFGTL
+301 QPGDSTVFGTL

-323 QDYQLTLTNCSTMFT
+323 QSYQLTLTGCAPA
-338 RDSGTFYKD
+338 DSAQGRTVFYPGEEVHLVLK
-347 ENINLRQTR
+347 R
-356 PLDGTVFKGWT
+356 PTNGTVFKDWT
-367 VTTADGTDVPFES
+367 VTTADGTDVPFEY

-394 MAAANWERATGQ
+394 TATANWEPATATGQ

-426 DPINGITYEDG
+426 DPINGITYKDG
-437 TFIVDEIKAAKTL
+437 AFVVDDIKAAKTL

-455 APTEDEL
+455 APTEDER

-489 IGELVGY
+489 IGELDGH
-496 DHLDT
+496 DHFDT
-501 NYSLQITNARDV
+501 KYSLQITNARDV

-518 SSRYSDISGVRNV
+518 SSRYSDLSGVRNV
-531 TAKTDGT
+531 TAKADDT

-553 STAANTLGVAC
+553 STTADALGVAC
-564 YLRAGGSI
+564 RLQAGGSI
-572 RLTGAPWYN
+572 RLTGTPRYD

-595 ALPRHA
+595 ALPQHA
-601 SFACSGIVD
+601 SFTCSGIVD

-618 IVEWD
+618 IVERD
-623 SDAAWYLLEYYPE
+623 SDAAWYLLEYSSE

-649 GEVRSDSYQLNNLD
+649 GEVRSDLYQLDALD

-781 RSDGTFAPTAGCP
+781 RSDGTFAPDGRVP
-794 SGGSSRCGTT
+794 KWRVIEVW
-804 PLQNNA
+804 NH
-810 PSSKASASALAFL
+810 AF
-823 LHCTALLSPFSS
+823 A
-835 PAPPFLLTKTRLAII
+835 K
-850 IM
+850 

>member
-1 MKRHKLIQRLTAALV
+1 MKLYTLTRRFTAAVLTA
-16 AGAMA
+16 AMA
-21 LSFCAPALAEAPS
+21 LSFCAPALAEAPGT
-34 AAADPAAPAAT
+34 AADPAAPAAS
-45 ASTAE
+45 APAE

-55 TIVFDQLYLG
+55 TIVFDQLYFG
-65 TQEDWAKTIAD
+65 TREDWDWTIVGAP
-76 GSSGDVALQYT
+76 SGDVVLQYT
-87 AADRTL
+87 AANRTL
-93 TVTGTYFRALTISA
+93 TVTGTYFQALTISA
-107 PGVNVVLTGTTGPA
+107 PGVNVVLNGTTGPA
-121 VKGDLTITDS
+121 VKGDLNITAS
-131 ASVAVTSSAA
+131 ASVIITSSAA

-161 GADRAVGGENLTV
+161 GTDRAVGGENLTV
-174 NAGGD
+174 
-179 VTIVGGCEGASIWHS
+179 
-194 ASITTTGS
+194 
-202 VTLTTTNS
+202 
-210 GGWVQGTAGTGVLTV
+210 
-225 DAGGDVT
+225 DAGGDIT
-232 ITGGTASQPTVNDAT
+232 ITGGTANHPTVNGAII
-247 VRCGGEFE
+247 RCGGEFE
-255 LRNPAGGLVLCDKT
+255 LLNPLGGRILPDPVSGS
-269 SDGKSGNLHYYNTG
+269 SDVGILNYINTNPTAEVVVRSSQDGDRCFPCGFKQGPIYGGNEDLTW
-283 ATELVFRASSMGA
+283 F
-296 TCDVF
+296 
-301 QPGGSTVFGTL
+301 
-312 GDPSWITAKHE
+312 TAKYE
-323 QDYQLTLTNCSTMFT
+323 QSYALTLTGCAPA
-338 RDSGTFYKD
+338 DSAQGRTVFYAGEEVRLVLK
-347 ENINLRQTR
+347 R
-356 PLDGTVFKGWT
+356 PVDGTTFTGCWT
-367 VTTADGTDVPFES
+367 VTKEDGTAVQFNQKGD
-380 TSNGIRFTMPACAV
+380 GIRFTMPASAV
-394 MAAANWERATGQ
+394 TAAANWERATGQ

-413 RGHIMVTADLLKA
+413 PGWIIVTKDSLEA

-437 TFIVDEIKAAKTL
+437 TFIVDDIKAARPL

-489 IGELVGY
+489 IGELDGH

-501 NYSLQITNARDV
+501 VYSLQITNARDV

-553 STAANTLGVAC
+553 STAADTLGVAC

-572 RLTGAPWYN
+572 RLIGAPWYA
-581 LWVSSAQNVTVDAN
+581 LRVSSAQNVTVDAN
-595 ALPRHA
+595 ALPQRA
-601 SFACSGIVD
+601 FFTCSGIVD

-618 IVEWD
+618 IGD

-649 GEVRSDSYQLNNLD
+649 GEVRSDLYQLDALD

-680 DDVDSDAVGQFITD
+680 GDVDSDAVGQFITD

-703 LAGAAIYGGY
+703 LAGAAVWGGY
-713 EVATRVMLKNLLP
+713 EVTTRVMLKNLLP
-726 EGAAIPATRGELA
+726 EGTAIPATRGELA

-781 RSDGTFAPTAGCP
+781 RSDGTFAPDGRVP
-794 SGGSSRCGTT
+794 KWRVIEVW
-804 PLQNNA
+804 N
-810 PSSKASASALAFL
+810 KAFAR
-823 LHCTALLSPFSS
+823 
-835 PAPPFLLTKTRLAII
+835 K
-850 IM
+850 

>member
-1 MKRHKLIQRLTAALV
+1 MHETVHAHPALHGGRTDGGHGSQLLR
-16 AGAMA
+16 AGAGR
-21 LSFCAPALAEAPS
+21 SPRHRSGPRR
-34 AAADPAAPAAT
+34 PAASAP
-45 ASTAE
+45 AE

-65 TQEDWAKTIAD
+65 TQKDWAKTITGAP
-76 GSSGDVALQYT
+76 SGDVVLQYT
-87 AADRTL
+87 AANRTL
-93 TVTGTYFRALTISA
+93 TVTGTYFQALTISA
-107 PGVNVVLTGTTGPA
+107 PGVNVVLNGTTGPA
-121 VKGDLTITDS
+121 VMGDLTITDS

-141 GAQAVTGSTDITSD
+141 GAQAVTGNTDITSD

-179 VTIVGGCEGASIWHS
+179 VTI
-194 ASITTTGS
+194 
-202 VTLTTTNS
+202 
-210 GGWVQGTAGTGVLTV
+210 
-225 DAGGDVT
+225 
-232 ITGGTASQPTVNDAT
+232 TGGTTSQPTVNDAT

-283 ATELVFRASSMGA
+283 ATELVFRASSMDA

-301 QPGGSTVFGTL
+301 QPGDSTVFGTL
-312 GDPSWITAKHE
+312 GNPSWITAKHE
-323 QDYQLTLTNCSTMFT
+323 QSYQLTLTNCSTMFT

-347 ENINLRQTR
+347 ENINLRRTR

-367 VTTADGTDVPFES
+367 VTTSDGTNVPFEP
-380 TSNGIRFTMPACAV
+380 TSNGIRFTMPASAV
-394 MAAANWERATGQ
+394 TATANWERATGQ

-413 RGHIMVTADLLKA
+413 QDSFIVSKA
-426 DPINGITYEDG
+426 SLEAAPINGITYEDG
-437 TFIVDEIKAAKTL
+437 TFIVDEIKVDEIKAAKTL

-455 APTEDEL
+455 APTEDER

-489 IGELVGY
+489 IGKLNNH

-501 NYSLQITNARDV
+501 VYSLQITNARDV

-553 STAANTLGVAC
+553 STAADPLGVAC

-572 RLTGAPWYN
+572 RLIGAPWYA
-581 LWVSSAQNVTVDAN
+581 LRVSSAQNVTVDAN
-595 ALPRHA
+595 ALPQRA
-601 SFACSGIVD
+601 FFTCSGIVD

-618 IVEWD
+618 IGD

-649 GEVRSDSYQLNNLD
+649 GEVRSDLYQLDALD

-680 DDVDSDAVGQFITD
+680 GDVDSDAVGQFITD

-703 LAGAAIYGGY
+703 LAGAAVWGGY
-713 EVATRVMLKNLLP
+713 EVTTRVILHDLLP
-726 EGAAIPATRGELA
+726 EGTAIPATRGELA

-781 RSDGTFAPTAGCP
+781 RSDGTFAPDGRVP
-794 SGGSSRCGTT
+794 KWRVIEVW
-804 PLQNNA
+804 NH
-810 PSSKASASALAFL
+810 AF
-823 LHCTALLSPFSS
+823 A
-835 PAPPFLLTKTRLAII
+835 K
-850 IM
+850 

>member
-1 MKRHKLIQRLTAALV
+1 MKLYTLTRRFTAAVLTA
-16 AGAMA
+16 AMA

-34 AAADPAAPAAT
+34 AVADPAAPAAT

-65 TQEDWAKTIAD
+65 TQEDWAKTITGD
-76 GSSGDVALQYT
+76 SSGDVALQYI

-121 VKGDLTITDS
+121 VKGDLTIKDS

-141 GAQAVTGSTDITSD
+141 GAQAVTGSTNITSD
-155 GAVSIT
+155 GAVSIIGT
-161 GADRAVGGENLTV
+161 DRAVGGENLTV

-202 VTLTTTNS
+202 VTLTTNNS
-210 GGWVQGTAGTGVLTV
+210 GGWAQGTAGTGVLTV
-225 DAGGDVT
+225 DAGGDIT
-232 ITGGTASQPTVNDAT
+232 ITGGTANQPTINDAT

-255 LRNPAGGLVLCDKT
+255 LCNPAGGLVLCNKT

-301 QPGGSTVFGTL
+301 QPGDSTVFGTL
-312 GDPSWITAKHE
+312 GDPSWVTAKHE
-323 QDYQLTLTNCSTMFT
+323 QSYQLTLTGCAPA
-338 RDSGTFYKD
+338 DSAQGRTVFYAGEEVRLVLK
-347 ENINLRQTR
+347 R
-356 PLDGTVFKGWT
+356 PVDGTTFTGWT

-380 TSNGIRFTMPACAV
+380 TSNGIRFTMPASAV
-394 MAAANWERATGQ
+394 TATANWERATGQ

-413 RGHIMVTADLLKA
+413 QGWIIVTKDSLEA
-426 DPINGITYEDG
+426 DPMHDITYEDG
-437 TFIVDEIKAAKTL
+437 TFIVDDIKAARTL

-462 PDVVLKNLTVDTLIV
+462 PDVVLKGLTIDTLIV

-489 IGELVGY
+489 IGKLNNH

-501 NYSLQITNARDV
+501 VYSLQITNARDV

-553 STAANTLGVAC
+553 STAADTLGVAC

-572 RLTGAPWYN
+572 RLTGAPWKT
-581 LWVSSAQNVTVDAN
+581 LMVHSAQNATVDAN
-595 ALPRHA
+595 ALPQRA
-601 SFACSGIVD
+601 SFTCSGIVD

-649 GEVRSDSYQLNNLD
+649 GEVRSDFYQLDALD

-668 QHLLITPASLLP
+668 QHLLITPASLLT

-703 LAGAAIYGGY
+703 LAGAAVWGGY
-713 EVATRVMLKNLLP
+713 EVTTRVMLKNLLP
-726 EGAAIPATRGELA
+726 EGTAIPATRGELA

-781 RSDGTFAPTAGCP
+781 RSDGTFAPDARVP
-794 SGGSSRCGTT
+794 KWRVIEVW
-804 PLQNNA
+804 NH
-810 PSSKASASALAFL
+810 AF
-823 LHCTALLSPFSS
+823 A
-835 PAPPFLLTKTRLAII
+835 K
-850 IM
+850 

>member
-1 MKRHKLIQRLTAALV
+1 MKLYTLTRRFTAAVLTA
-16 AGAMA
+16 AMA
-21 LSFCAPALAEAPS
+21 LSFCAPALAEAPGT
-34 AAADPAAPAAT
+34 AADPAAPAAS
-45 ASTAE
+45 APAE

-55 TIVFDQLYLG
+55 TIVFDKLYFG
-65 TQEDWAKTIAD
+65 TQEDWTIVGAP
-76 GSSGDVALQYT
+76 SGDVVLQYT
-87 AADRTL
+87 AANRTL
-93 TVTGTYFRALTISA
+93 TVTGTYFGALTISA
-107 PGVNVVLTGTTGPA
+107 PGVNVVLNGTTGPA
-121 VKGDLTITDS
+121 VMGDLTITDS

-141 GAQAVTGSTDITSD
+141 GAQAVTGNTDITSD

-161 GADRAVGGENLTV
+161 GADRAVGGEKLTV

-202 VTLTTTNS
+202 VTLKTTNS
-210 GGWVQGTAGTGVLTV
+210 GGWAQGTAGTGVLTV
-225 DAGGDVT
+225 DAGGDIT
-232 ITGGTASQPTVNDAT
+232 ITGGTANHPTVNDVT

-301 QPGGSTVFGTL
+301 QPGDSTVFGTF
-312 GDPSWITAKHE
+312 GNPSWITAKHE

-347 ENINLRQTR
+347 ENINLRRTR

-367 VTTADGTDVPFES
+367 VTTADGTNVPFEP
-380 TSNGIRFTMPACAV
+380 TSDGIRFTMPACAV
-394 MAAANWERATGQ
+394 TAAANWDREQATGQ
-406 ALWLSTE
+406 ALWLST
-413 RGHIMVTADLLKA
+413 GQDSFIVSKA
-426 DPINGITYEDG
+426 SLEAAPINGITYKDG
-437 TFIVDEIKAAKTL
+437 TFIVDDIKAAKTL

-455 APTEDEL
+455 APTEDER

-489 IGELVGY
+489 IGKLVDR
-496 DHLDT
+496 DHIDAD
-501 NYSLQITNARDV
+501 YSLQITNARDV
-513 VLANT
+513 VLTNAP
-518 SSRYSDISGVRNV
+518 SRYSDLSGVRNV
-531 TAKTDGT
+531 TAKADDT

-553 STAANTLGVAC
+553 STAADTLGVAC
-564 YLRAGGSI
+564 YLQAGGSI
-572 RLTGAPWYN
+572 RLIGAPWYA
-581 LWVSSAQNVTVDAN
+581 LRVSSAQNVTVDAN
-595 ALPRHA
+595 ALPQRA
-601 SFACSGIVD
+601 SFTCSGIVD

-618 IVEWD
+618 IGD

-649 GEVRSDSYQLNNLD
+649 GEVRSDLYQLDALD

-703 LAGAAIYGGY
+703 LAGAAVWGGY
-713 EVATRVMLKNLLP
+713 EVTTRVMLKNLLP
-726 EGAAIPATRGELA
+726 EGTAIPATRGELA

-781 RSDGTFAPTAGCP
+781 RSDGTFAPDGRVP
-794 SGGSSRCGTT
+794 KWRVIEVW
-804 PLQNNA
+804 NH
-810 PSSKASASALAFL
+810 AF
-823 LHCTALLSPFSS
+823 A
-835 PAPPFLLTKTRLAII
+835 K
-850 IM
+850 

>member
-1 MKRHKLIQRLTAALV
+1 MKLYTLTRRFTAAVLTA
-16 AGAMA
+16 AMA

-55 TIVFDQLYLG
+55 TIVFDQLYFG
-65 TQEDWAKTIAD
+65 TQEDWDWTIVGAP
-76 GSSGDVALQYT
+76 SGDVVLQYT
-87 AADRTL
+87 AANRTL
-93 TVTGTYFRALTISA
+93 TVTGTYFQALTISA
-107 PGVNVVLTGTTGPA
+107 PGVNVVLNGTTGPA
-121 VKGDLTITDS
+121 VKGDLTIKDS
-131 ASVAVTSSAA
+131 ASVIITSSAA
-141 GAQAVTGSTDITSD
+141 GAQAVTGSADITSD

-202 VTLTTTNS
+202 VTLKTTNS
-210 GGWVQGTAGTGVLTV
+210 GGWAQGTAGTGVLTV
-225 DAGGDVT
+225 DAGGDIT
-232 ITGGTASQPTVNDAT
+232 ITGGTANHPTVNGAII
-247 VRCGGEFE
+247 RCGGEFE
-255 LRNPAGGLVLCDKT
+255 LLNPLGGRILPDTVSGS
-269 SDGKSGNLHYYNTG
+269 SDIGILNYINTNPTAEVVVRSSQDGDSCFPCGFKQGPIYGGNEDLTW
-283 ATELVFRASSMGA
+283 F
-296 TCDVF
+296 
-301 QPGGSTVFGTL
+301 
-312 GDPSWITAKHE
+312 TAKYE
-323 QDYQLTLTNCSTMFT
+323 QSYALTLTGCAPA
-338 RDSGTFYKD
+338 DSAQGRTVFYAD
-347 ENINLRQTR
+347 EEVRLVLKR
-356 PLDGTVFKGWT
+356 PVDGTTFTGWT
-367 VTTADGTDVPFES
+367 VTKEDGTAVRFNPKGDS
-380 TSNGIRFTMPACAV
+380 IRFTMPASAV
-394 MAAANWERATGQ
+394 TATANWERATGQ

-413 RGHIMVTADLLKA
+413 QDSFIVSKA
-426 DPINGITYEDG
+426 SLEAAPINGITYEDG
-437 TFIVDEIKAAKTL
+437 TFIVDEIKVDEIKAAKTL

-489 IGELVGY
+489 IGELDGH

-501 NYSLQITNARDV
+501 VYSLQITNARDV

-553 STAANTLGVAC
+553 STAADTLGVAC
-564 YLRAGGSI
+564 YLRAGGNI
-572 RLTGAPWYN
+572 RLTGAPWKT
-581 LWVSSAQNVTVDAN
+581 LMVHSAQNVTVDAN
-595 ALPRHA
+595 ALPQHA
-601 SFACSGIVD
+601 SFTCSGIVD
-610 ITQRDGSA
+610 VSQRNGSA
-618 IVEWD
+618 IGD

-636 TEQPYVVTLNGET
+636 TGQPYVVTLNGET
-649 GEVRSDSYQLNNLD
+649 GEVRSDFYQLDALD

-713 EVATRVMLKNLLP
+713 EVATRVILHDLLP
-726 EGAAIPATRGELA
+726 EGTAIPATRGELA

-781 RSDGTFAPTAGCP
+781 RSDGTFAPDGRVP
-794 SGGSSRCGTT
+794 KWRVIEVW
-804 PLQNNA
+804 NH
-810 PSSKASASALAFL
+810 AF
-823 LHCTALLSPFSS
+823 A
-835 PAPPFLLTKTRLAII
+835 K
-850 IM
+850 

>member
-1 MKRHKLIQRLTAALV
+1 MKLYTLTRRFTAAVLTA
-16 AGAMA
+16 AMA

-55 TIVFDQLYLG
+55 IIVFDQLYLG
-65 TQEDWAKTIAD
+65 TQEDWTKIIAD
-76 GSSGDVALQYT
+76 GSSGNVALQYT
-87 AADRTL
+87 AADRIL
-93 TVTGTYFRALTISA
+93 TVTGTYFKALTISA

-141 GAQAVTGSTDITSD
+141 GVPAVTGSTDITSD

-179 VTIVGGCEGASIWHS
+179 VTI
-194 ASITTTGS
+194 
-202 VTLTTTNS
+202 
-210 GGWVQGTAGTGVLTV
+210 
-225 DAGGDVT
+225 
-232 ITGGTASQPTVNDAT
+232 TGGTTSQPTVNDAT

-301 QPGGSTVFGTL
+301 QPGDSTVFGTF
-312 GDPSWITAKHE
+312 GNPSWITAKHE

-347 ENINLRQTR
+347 ENINLRRTR

-367 VTTADGTDVPFES
+367 VTTADGTNVPFEP
-380 TSNGIRFTMPACAV
+380 TSNGIRFTMPDSAV
-394 MAAANWERATGQ
+394 TATANWERATGQ

-413 RGHIMVTADLLKA
+413 QEQGWIIVTKDSLEAA
-426 DPINGITYEDG
+426 PINGITYEDG
-437 TFIVDEIKAAKTL
+437 AFVVDGFIVDDIKAARPL

-489 IGELVGY
+489 IGELDGH
-496 DHLDT
+496 DHFDT
-501 NYSLQITNARDV
+501 VYSLQITNARDV

-518 SSRYSDISGVRNV
+518 SSRYSDLSGVRNV

-553 STAANTLGVAC
+553 STAADTLGVAC

-572 RLTGAPWYN
+572 RLIGAPWYA
-581 LWVSSAQNVTVDAN
+581 LRVSSAQNVTVDAN
-595 ALPRHA
+595 ALPQRA
-601 SFACSGIVD
+601 FFTCSGIVD

-618 IVEWD
+618 IVEWN
-623 SDAAWYLLEYYPE
+623 SDAAWYLLEYYLE

-703 LAGAAIYGGY
+703 LAGAAVWGGY
-713 EVATRVMLKNLLP
+713 EVTTRVMLKNLLP
-726 EGAAIPATRGELA
+726 EGTAIPATRGELA

-781 RSDGTFAPTAGCP
+781 RSDGTFAPDARVP
-794 SGGSSRCGTT
+794 KWRVIEVW
-804 PLQNNA
+804 N
-810 PSSKASASALAFL
+810 KAFAR
-823 LHCTALLSPFSS
+823 
-835 PAPPFLLTKTRLAII
+835 K
-850 IM
+850 

>member
-1 MKRHKLIQRLTAALV
+1 MKLYTLTRRFTAAVLTA
-16 AGAMA
+16 AMA

-55 TIVFDQLYLG
+55 TIVFDKLYFG
-65 TQEDWAKTIAD
+65 TQEDWDRTIVGAP
-76 GSSGDVALQYT
+76 SGDVVLQYT
-87 AADRTL
+87 AANRTL
-93 TVTGTYFRALTISA
+93 TVTGTYFQALTISA
-107 PGVNVVLTGTTGPA
+107 PGVNVVLNGTTGPA
-121 VKGDLTITDS
+121 VKGDLNITAS

-141 GAQAVTGSTDITSD
+141 EAQAVTGSADITSD

-179 VTIVGGCEGASIWHS
+179 I
-194 ASITTTGS
+194 
-202 VTLTTTNS
+202 
-210 GGWVQGTAGTGVLTV
+210 
-225 DAGGDVT
+225 T
-232 ITGGTASQPTVNDAT
+232 ITGGTANQPTVNDAT

-301 QPGGSTVFGTL
+301 QPGDSTVFGTF
-312 GDPSWITAKHE
+312 GNPSWITAKHE

-347 ENINLRQTR
+347 ENINLRRTR

-367 VTTADGTDVPFES
+367 VTTADGTNVPFEP
-380 TSNGIRFTMPACAV
+380 TSNGIRFTMPDSAV
-394 MAAANWERATGQ
+394 TATANWERATGQ
-406 ALWLSTE
+406 ALWLST
-413 RGHIMVTADLLKA
+413 GQDSFIVTKDSLEA

-437 TFIVDEIKAAKTL
+437 TFIVDDIKAARPL

-489 IGELVGY
+489 IGELDGH

-501 NYSLQITNARDV
+501 VYSLQITNARDV

-553 STAANTLGVAC
+553 STAADTLGVAC

-572 RLTGAPWYN
+572 RLIGAPWYA
-581 LWVSSAQNVTVDAN
+581 LRVSSAQNVTVDAN
-595 ALPRHA
+595 ALPQRA
-601 SFACSGIVD
+601 FFTCSGIVD

-618 IVEWD
+618 IGD

-649 GEVRSDSYQLNNLD
+649 GEVRSDLYQLDALD

-680 DDVDSDAVGQFITD
+680 GDVDSDAVGQFITD

-703 LAGAAIYGGY
+703 LAGAAVWGGY
-713 EVATRVMLKNLLP
+713 EVTTRVMLKNLLP
-726 EGAAIPATRGELA
+726 EGTAIPATRGELA

-781 RSDGTFAPTAGCP
+781 RSDGTFAPDARVP
-794 SGGSSRCGTT
+794 KWRVIEVW
-804 PLQNNA
+804 NH
-810 PSSKASASALAFL
+810 AF
-823 LHCTALLSPFSS
+823 A
-835 PAPPFLLTKTRLAII
+835 K
-850 IM
+850 

>member
-1 MKRHKLIQRLTAALV
+1 MKLYTLTRRFTAAVLTA
-16 AGAMA
+16 AMA
-21 LSFCAPALAEAPS
+21 LSFCAPALAEAPGT
-34 AAADPAAPAAT
+34 AADPAAPAAS
-45 ASTAE
+45 APAE

-55 TIVFDQLYLG
+55 TIVFDKLYFG
-65 TQEDWAKTIAD
+65 TQEDWTIVGAP
-76 GSSGDVALQYT
+76 SGDVVLQYT
-87 AADRTL
+87 AANRTL
-93 TVTGTYFRALTISA
+93 TVTGTYFGALTISA
-107 PGVNVVLTGTTGPA
+107 PGVNVVLNGTTGPA
-121 VKGDLTITDS
+121 VMGDLTITDS

-141 GAQAVTGSTDITSD
+141 GAQAVTGSADITSD

-179 VTIVGGCEGASIWHS
+179 I
-194 ASITTTGS
+194 
-202 VTLTTTNS
+202 
-210 GGWVQGTAGTGVLTV
+210 
-225 DAGGDVT
+225 T
-232 ITGGTASQPTVNDAT
+232 ITGGTANQPTVNDAT

-301 QPGGSTVFGTL
+301 QPGDSTVFGTF
-312 GDPSWITAKHE
+312 GNPSWITAKHE

-347 ENINLRQTR
+347 ENINLRRTR

-367 VTTADGTDVPFES
+367 VTTADGTNVPFEP
-380 TSNGIRFTMPACAV
+380 TSNGIRFTMPDSAV
-394 MAAANWERATGQ
+394 TATANWERATGQ
-406 ALWLSTE
+406 ALWLST
-413 RGHIMVTADLLKA
+413 GQDSFIVSKA
-426 DPINGITYEDG
+426 SLEAAPINGITYEDG
-437 TFIVDEIKAAKTL
+437 AFVVDGFIVDDIKAARTL

-455 APTEDEL
+455 APTEDER

-489 IGELVGY
+489 IGELDGH

-501 NYSLQITNARDV
+501 VYSLQITNARDV

-553 STAANTLGVAC
+553 STAADTLGVAC

-572 RLTGAPWYN
+572 RLIGAPWYA
-581 LWVSSAQNVTVDAN
+581 LRVSSAQNVIVDAN
-595 ALPRHA
+595 ALPQRA
-601 SFACSGIVD
+601 FFTCSGIVD

-618 IVEWD
+618 IGD

-649 GEVRSDSYQLNNLD
+649 GEVRSDLYQLDALD

-680 DDVDSDAVGQFITD
+680 GDVDSDAVGQFITD

-703 LAGAAIYGGY
+703 LAGAAVWGGY
-713 EVATRVMLKNLLP
+713 EVTTRVMLKNLLP
-726 EGAAIPATRGELA
+726 EGTAIPATRGELA

-781 RSDGTFAPTAGCP
+781 RSDGTFAPDGRVP
-794 SGGSSRCGTT
+794 KWRVIEVW
-804 PLQNNA
+804 NH
-810 PSSKASASALAFL
+810 AF
-823 LHCTALLSPFSS
+823 A
-835 PAPPFLLTKTRLAII
+835 K
-850 IM
+850 

>member
-1 MKRHKLIQRLTAALV
+1 MKLYTLTRRFTAAVLTA
-16 AGAMA
+16 AMA
-21 LSFCAPALAEAPS
+21 LSFCAPALAEAPG
-34 AAADPAAPAAT
+34 AAADPAAPAAS
-45 ASTAE
+45 APAE

-55 TIVFDQLYLG
+55 TIVFDKLYFG
-65 TQEDWAKTIAD
+65 TQEDWDWTIVGAP
-76 GSSGDVALQYT
+76 SGDVVLQYT
-87 AADRTL
+87 AANRTL
-93 TVTGTYFRALTISA
+93 TVTGTYFQALTISA
-107 PGVNVVLTGTTGPA
+107 PGVNVVLNGTTGPA

-141 GAQAVTGSTDITSD
+141 EAQAVTGSADITSD

-179 VTIVGGCEGASIWHS
+179 I
-194 ASITTTGS
+194 
-202 VTLTTTNS
+202 
-210 GGWVQGTAGTGVLTV
+210 
-225 DAGGDVT
+225 T
-232 ITGGTASQPTVNDAT
+232 ITGGTANQPTVNDAT

-301 QPGGSTVFGTL
+301 QPGDSTVFGTF
-312 GDPSWITAKHE
+312 GNPSWITAKHE

-347 ENINLRQTR
+347 ENINLRRTR

-367 VTTADGTDVPFES
+367 VTTADGTNVPFEP
-380 TSNGIRFTMPACAV
+380 TSDGIRFTMPASAV
-394 MAAANWERATGQ
+394 TATANWERATGQ

-413 RGHIMVTADLLKA
+413 PGWIIVTKDSLEA
-426 DPINGITYEDG
+426 DPMHGITYEDG
-437 TFIVDEIKAAKTL
+437 TFIVDDIKAARPL

-455 APTEDEL
+455 APTEDER
-462 PDVVLKNLTVDTLIV
+462 PDVVLKNLTVDMLIV

-489 IGELVGY
+489 IGELDGH

-501 NYSLQITNARDV
+501 VYSLQITNARDV

-531 TAKTDGT
+531 TAKADDT

-553 STAANTLGVAC
+553 STAADTLGLGVAC

-572 RLTGAPWYN
+572 RLIGAPWYA
-581 LWVSSAQNVTVDAN
+581 LRVSSAQNVTVDAN
-595 ALPRHA
+595 ALPQRA
-601 SFACSGIVD
+601 SFTCSGIVD

-618 IVEWD
+618 IGD

-649 GEVRSDSYQLNNLD
+649 GEVRSDLYQLDALD

-680 DDVDSDAVGQFITD
+680 GDVDSDAVGQFITD

-703 LAGAAIYGGY
+703 LAGAAVWGGY
-713 EVATRVMLKNLLP
+713 EVTTRVMLKNLLP
-726 EGAAIPATRGELA
+726 EGTAIPATRGELA

-781 RSDGTFAPTAGCP
+781 RSDGTFAPDGRVP
-794 SGGSSRCGTT
+794 KWRVIEVW
-804 PLQNNA
+804 N
-810 PSSKASASALAFL
+810 KAFAR
-823 LHCTALLSPFSS
+823 
-835 PAPPFLLTKTRLAII
+835 K
-850 IM
+850 

>member
-141 GAQAVTGSTDITSD
+141 GAQAVTGSTNITSD

-179 VTIVGGCEGASIWHS
+179 VTI
-194 ASITTTGS
+194 
-202 VTLTTTNS
+202 
-210 GGWVQGTAGTGVLTV
+210 
-225 DAGGDVT
+225 
-232 ITGGTASQPTVNDAT
+232 TGGTASQPTINDAT

-301 QPGGSTVFGTL
+301 QPGDSTVFGTL

-323 QDYQLTLTNCSTMFT
+323 QGYQLTLTGCAPA
-338 RDSGTFYKD
+338 DSAQG
-347 ENINLRQTR
+347 R
-356 PLDGTVFKGWT
+356 TVFYPGEEVHLVLKRPTNGTTFTGWT
-367 VTTADGTDVPFES
+367 VTKEDGIAVLFEQEDDS
-380 TSNGIRFTMPACAV
+380 IRFTMPACAV
-394 MAAANWERATGQ
+394 TAAANWEQATGQ

-413 RGHIMVTADLLKA
+413 QDWIIVSKA
-426 DPINGITYEDG
+426 SLEAYPISGITYEDG
-437 TFIVDEIKAAKTL
+437 AFVVDGFIVDDIKAAKTL

-455 APTEDEL
+455 APTEDER

-553 STAANTLGVAC
+553 STAADTLGVAC
-564 YLRAGGSI
+564 RLQAGGSI
-572 RLTGAPWYN
+572 RLTGTPRYD

-595 ALPRHA
+595 ALPQHA
-601 SFACSGIVD
+601 SFTCSGIVD

-649 GEVRSDSYQLNNLD
+649 GEVRSDLYQLDALD

-680 DDVDSDAVGQFITD
+680 DDADTDAVGQFTD

-703 LAGAAIYGGY
+703 LAGAAVWGGY
-713 EVATRVMLKNLLP
+713 EVTTRVMLKNLLP

-739 QLLWNAAGRPEAGAV
+739 LLLWNAAGRPEAGAV

-781 RSDGTFAPTAGCP
+781 RSDGTFAPDGRVP
-794 SGGSSRCGTT
+794 KWRVIEVW
-804 PLQNNA
+804 NH
-810 PSSKASASALAFL
+810 AF
-823 LHCTALLSPFSS
+823 A
-835 PAPPFLLTKTRLAII
+835 K
-850 IM
+850 

>member
-1 MKRHKLIQRLTAALV
+1 MKLYTLTRRFTAAVLTA
-16 AGAMA
+16 AMA
-21 LSFCAPALAEAPS
+21 LSFCAPALAEAPGT
-34 AAADPAAPAAT
+34 AADPAAPAAS
-45 ASTAE
+45 APAE

-55 TIVFDQLYLG
+55 TIVFDKLYFG
-65 TQEDWAKTIAD
+65 TREDWDWTIVGAP
-76 GSSGDVALQYT
+76 SGDVVLQYT
-87 AADRTL
+87 AANRTL
-93 TVTGTYFRALTISA
+93 TVTGTYFQALTISA

-121 VKGDLTITDS
+121 VMGDLTITDS

-161 GADRAVGGENLTV
+161 GADRAVGGEKLTV

-202 VTLTTTNS
+202 VTLKTTNS
-210 GGWVQGTAGTGVLTV
+210 GGWAQGTAGTGVLTV
-225 DAGGDVT
+225 DAGSDVT
-232 ITGGTASQPTVNDAT
+232 ITGGTANQPTVNDAT

-301 QPGGSTVFGTL
+301 QPGDSTVFGTF
-312 GDPSWITAKHE
+312 GNPSWITAKHE

-347 ENINLRQTR
+347 ENINLRRTR

-367 VTTADGTDVPFES
+367 VTTADGTDVPFEP
-380 TSNGIRFTMPACAV
+380 TSDGIRFKMPACAV
-394 MAAANWERATGQ
+394 TAAANWDREQATGQ
-406 ALWLSTE
+406 ALWLST
-413 RGHIMVTADLLKA
+413 GQDSFIVSKA
-426 DPINGITYEDG
+426 SLEAAPINGITYKDG
-437 TFIVDEIKAAKTL
+437 AFVVDGFIVDDIKAARTL

-455 APTEDEL
+455 APTEDER

-489 IGELVGY
+489 IGELDNH

-501 NYSLQITNARDV
+501 VYSLQITNARDV

-553 STAANTLGVAC
+553 STAADTLGVAC

-572 RLTGAPWYN
+572 RLIGAPWYA
-581 LWVSSAQNVTVDAN
+581 LRVSSAQNVTVDAN
-595 ALPRHA
+595 ALPQRA
-601 SFACSGIVD
+601 FFTCSGIVD

-618 IVEWD
+618 IGD

-649 GEVRSDSYQLNNLD
+649 GEVRSDLYQLDALD

-680 DDVDSDAVGQFITD
+680 GDVDSDAVGQFITD

-703 LAGAAIYGGY
+703 LAGAAVWGGY
-713 EVATRVMLKNLLP
+713 EVTTRVMLKNLLP
-726 EGAAIPATRGELA
+726 EGTAIPATRGELA

-765 QQAAARWCT
+765 QQTAARWCT

-781 RSDGTFAPTAGCP
+781 RSDGTFAPDGRVP
-794 SGGSSRCGTT
+794 KWRVIEVW
-804 PLQNNA
+804 NH
-810 PSSKASASALAFL
+810 AF
-823 LHCTALLSPFSS
+823 A
-835 PAPPFLLTKTRLAII
+835 K
-850 IM
+850 

>member
-1 MKRHKLIQRLTAALV
+1 MKLYTLTRRFTAAVLTA
-16 AGAMA
+16 AMA
-21 LSFCAPALAEAPS
+21 LSFCAPALAEAPGT
-34 AAADPAAPAAT
+34 AADPAAPAAS
-45 ASTAE
+45 APAE

-55 TIVFDQLYLG
+55 TIVFDQLYFG
-65 TQEDWAKTIAD
+65 TQEDWDWTIVGAL
-76 GSSGDVALQYT
+76 SGDVVLQYT
-87 AADRTL
+87 AANRTL
-93 TVTGTYFRALTISA
+93 TVTGTYFQALTISA
-107 PGVNVVLTGTTGPA
+107 PGVNVVLNGTTGPA
-121 VKGDLTITDS
+121 VKGDLTITAS

-161 GADRAVGGENLTV
+161 GADRAVGGEKLTV

-179 VTIVGGCEGASIWHS
+179 VTI
-194 ASITTTGS
+194 
-202 VTLTTTNS
+202 
-210 GGWVQGTAGTGVLTV
+210 
-225 DAGGDVT
+225 
-232 ITGGTASQPTVNDAT
+232 TGGTTSQPTVNDAT

-301 QPGGSTVFGTL
+301 QPGDSTVFGTF
-312 GDPSWITAKHE
+312 GNPSWITAKHE

-347 ENINLRQTR
+347 ENINLRRTR

-367 VTTADGTDVPFES
+367 VTTADGTNVPFEP
-380 TSNGIRFTMPACAV
+380 TSNGIRFTMPASAV
-394 MAAANWERATGQ
+394 TATANWERATGQ

-413 RGHIMVTADLLKA
+413 QDSFIVSKA
-426 DPINGITYEDG
+426 SLEAAPINGITYEDG
-437 TFIVDEIKAAKTL
+437 AFVVDGFIVDDIKA
-450 RVLGL
+450 VLGL
-455 APTEDEL
+455 APTEDER

-489 IGELVGY
+489 IGELDGH
-496 DHLDT
+496 DHFDT
-501 NYSLQITNARDV
+501 VYSLQITNARDV

-531 TAKTDGT
+531 TAKADDT

-553 STAANTLGVAC
+553 STAADTLGLGVAC

-572 RLTGAPWYN
+572 RLIGAPWYA
-581 LWVSSAQNVTVDAN
+581 LRVSSAQNVTVDAN
-595 ALPRHA
+595 ALPQRA
-601 SFACSGIVD
+601 SFTCSGIVD

-618 IVEWD
+618 IGD

-649 GEVRSDSYQLNNLD
+649 GEVRSDLYQLDALD

-668 QHLLITPASLLP
+668 QHLLITPASLLT

-703 LAGAAIYGGY
+703 LAGAAVWGGY
-713 EVATRVMLKNLLP
+713 EVTTRVMLKNLLP
-726 EGAAIPATRGELA
+726 EGTAIPATRGELA

-765 QQAAARWCT
+765 QQTAARWCT

-781 RSDGTFAPTAGCP
+781 RSDGTFAPDARVP
-794 SGGSSRCGTT
+794 KWRVIEVW
-804 PLQNNA
+804 NH
-810 PSSKASASALAFL
+810 AF
-823 LHCTALLSPFSS
+823 A
-835 PAPPFLLTKTRLAII
+835 K
-850 IM
+850 

>member
-1 MKRHKLIQRLTAALV
+1 MKLYTLTRRFTAAVLTA
-16 AGAMA
+16 AMA

-55 TIVFDQLYLG
+55 TIVFDQLYFG
-65 TQEDWAKTIAD
+65 TQEDWDRTIVGAP
-76 GSSGDVALQYT
+76 SGDVVLQYT
-87 AADRTL
+87 AANRTL
-93 TVTGTYFRALTISA
+93 TVTGTYFGALTISA
-107 PGVNVVLTGTTGPA
+107 PGVNVVLNGTTGPA
-121 VKGDLTITDS
+121 VKGDLNITAS
-131 ASVAVTSSAA
+131 ASVIITSSAA

-202 VTLTTTNS
+202 VTLKTTNS
-210 GGWVQGTAGTGVLTV
+210 GGWAQGTAGTGVLTV

-232 ITGGTASQPTVNDAT
+232 ITGGTANQPTVNDAT

-301 QPGGSTVFGTL
+301 QPGDSTVFGTL
-312 GDPSWITAKHE
+312 GNPSWITAKHE
-323 QDYQLTLTNCSTMFT
+323 QDYQLTLTGCAPA
-338 RDSGTFYKD
+338 DSAQGRTVFYAGEEVRLVLK
-347 ENINLRQTR
+347 R
-356 PLDGTVFKGWT
+356 PVDGTTFTGWT
-367 VTTADGTDVPFES
+367 VTKEDGTAVQFNPKGDS
-380 TSNGIRFTMPACAV
+380 IRFTMPASAV
-394 MAAANWERATGQ
+394 TATANWERATGQ

-437 TFIVDEIKAAKTL
+437 TFIVDDIKAARTL

-462 PDVVLKNLTVDTLIV
+462 PDVMLKNLTVDTLIV

-489 IGELVGY
+489 IGELDGH

-501 NYSLQITNARDV
+501 VYSLQITNARDV

-538 LCDRLNI
+538 LCDRLCDRLNI

-553 STAANTLGVAC
+553 STAADTLGVAC

-572 RLTGAPWYN
+572 RLTGAPWKT
-581 LWVSSAQNVTVDAN
+581 LMVHSAQNVTVDAN
-595 ALPRHA
+595 ALPRYA
-601 SFACSGIVD
+601 SFTCSGIVD

-636 TEQPYVVTLNGET
+636 TGQPYVVTLNGET
-649 GEVRSDSYQLNNLD
+649 GEVRSDLYQLDALD

-703 LAGAAIYGGY
+703 LAGAAVWGGY
-713 EVATRVMLKNLLP
+713 EVTTRVMLKNLLP
-726 EGAAIPATRGELA
+726 EGTAIPATRGELA

-781 RSDGTFAPTAGCP
+781 RSDGTFAPDGRVP
-794 SGGSSRCGTT
+794 KWRVIEVW
-804 PLQNNA
+804 NH
-810 PSSKASASALAFL
+810 AF
-823 LHCTALLSPFSS
+823 A
-835 PAPPFLLTKTRLAII
+835 K
-850 IM
+850 

>member
-1 MKRHKLIQRLTAALV
+1 MKLYTLTRRFTAAVLTA
-16 AGAMA
+16 AMA
-21 LSFCAPALAEAPS
+21 LSFCAPALAEAPGT
-34 AAADPAAPAAT
+34 AADPAAPAAS
-45 ASTAE
+45 APAE

-55 TIVFDQLYLG
+55 TIVFDKLYFG
-65 TQEDWAKTIAD
+65 TQEDWDWTIVGAP
-76 GSSGDVALQYT
+76 SGDVVLQYT
-87 AADRTL
+87 AANRTL
-93 TVTGTYFRALTISA
+93 TVTGTYFQALTISA
-107 PGVNVVLTGTTGPA
+107 PGVNVVLNGTNGPA
-121 VKGDLTITDS
+121 VKGDLTITAS

-141 GAQAVTGSTDITSD
+141 EAQAVTGSADITSD

-202 VTLTTTNS
+202 VTLKTTNS
-210 GGWVQGTAGTGVLTV
+210 GGLAQGTAGTGVRTV
-225 DAGGDVT
+225 DAGSDVT
-232 ITGGTASQPTVNDAT
+232 ITGGTANHPTVNGAII
-247 VRCGGEFE
+247 RCGGEFE
-255 LRNPAGGLVLCDKT
+255 LLNPLGGRILPDTVSGS
-269 SDGKSGNLHYYNTG
+269 SDVGILNYINTNPTAEVVVRSSQDGDRCFPCGFKQGPIYGGNEDLT
-283 ATELVFRASSMGA
+283 
-296 TCDVF
+296 
-301 QPGGSTVFGTL
+301 
-312 GDPSWITAKHE
+312 WITAKYE
-323 QDYQLTLTNCSTMFT
+323 QSYALTLTGCAPA
-338 RDSGTFYKD
+338 DSAQGRTVFYAGEEVRLVLK
-347 ENINLRQTR
+347 R
-356 PLDGTVFKGWT
+356 PVDGTTFTGCWT
-367 VTTADGTDVPFES
+367 VTKEDGTAVQFNQKGD
-380 TSNGIRFTMPACAV
+380 GIRFTMPASAV
-394 MAAANWERATGQ
+394 TATANWERATGQ

-413 RGHIMVTADLLKA
+413 PGWIIVTKDSLEA

-437 TFIVDEIKAAKTL
+437 TFIVDDIKAARPL

-489 IGELVGY
+489 IGELDGH

-501 NYSLQITNARDV
+501 VYSLQITNARDV

-553 STAANTLGVAC
+553 STAADTLTLGVAC

-572 RLTGAPWYN
+572 RLIGAPWKT
-581 LWVSSAQNVTVDAN
+581 LMVHSAQNVTVDAN
-595 ALPRHA
+595 ALPQHA
-601 SFACSGIVD
+601 SFTCSGIVD
-610 ITQRDGSA
+610 VSQRNGSA
-618 IVEWD
+618 IGD

-636 TEQPYVVTLNGET
+636 TGQPYVVTLNGET
-649 GEVRSDSYQLNNLD
+649 GEVRSDFYQLDALD

-703 LAGAAIYGGY
+703 LAGAAVWGGY
-713 EVATRVMLKNLLP
+713 EVTTRVMLKNLLP
-726 EGAAIPATRGELA
+726 EGTAIPATRGELA

-781 RSDGTFAPTAGCP
+781 RSDGTFAPDG
-794 SGGSSRCGTT
+794 RV
-804 PLQNNA
+804 
-810 PSSKASASALAFL
+810 SKWRVIEVWNKAF
-823 LHCTALLSPFSS
+823 AR
-835 PAPPFLLTKTRLAII
+835 K
-850 IM
+850 